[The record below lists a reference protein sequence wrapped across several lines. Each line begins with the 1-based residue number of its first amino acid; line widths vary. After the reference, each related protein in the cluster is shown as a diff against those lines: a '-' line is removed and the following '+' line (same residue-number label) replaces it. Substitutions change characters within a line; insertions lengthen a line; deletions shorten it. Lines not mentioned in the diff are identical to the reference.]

1 MNKQKIYND
10 YIDSEKERLDKY
22 ISTSEKDLQDLT
34 NFFSEFYTS
43 GVSFYKSINK
53 KLSTIFD
60 ITKVSEV
67 TTKIDQN
74 IKFFYQT
81 SQLFINSIQVFLD
94 KLSLNLITPL
104 KEFKLNY
111 EKENASIKN
120 NLDKISNY
128 FKTIKQKVIF
138 SQKNFYAQ
146 EQNFLKI
153 KQENNLKKNLNNFK
167 DRDQD
172 ALFSAKSKAM
182 NEKEIYK
189 YQINS
194 ANIFYQ
200 NLDLMYQK
208 NYKNFEISE
217 ENKFVF
223 LNDLFGMYCNN
234 FKDLS
239 LYINDYI
246 EQINSKLAG
255 WKLDDDKKIIKD
267 EFNCMGRYITNQDK
281 NKDKEKEKNNDDN
294 NDIQNNQRFNK
305 ESFKLY
311 HNINIKYVND
321 FFEILENKKKGFFSI
336 SKNKIYSYIKESKET
351 DTEIT
356 NYKIYDIS
364 SAEYQKIITKL
375 FIDSIKGKNE
385 ISSEIISAIE
395 ELIINVKS
403 FPNYFFKE
411 FYSVH
416 NNINY
421 IRLLNEKNLEHL
433 GNIFMTIILFK
444 ELEKNDYLNII
455 VNIIYYG
462 ERIYFS
468 IPNAENK
475 KLFLCS
481 YMNKFPIFK
490 CIYFWEII
498 IRFKLISRLEKLA
511 FEIDENFEK
520 FYKVNKKG
528 NSHIQNI
535 SSNNNYNSDN
545 NYFDNDINIYED
557 LNTTDDS
564 IDSMKNFKR
573 NNIHLK
579 NKFNP
584 NKHNDINGLISIINY
599 ESTFE
604 ELTKDLKN
612 EYLKKANQI
621 FHSIIIEYISAF
633 VNYNFGQNNS
643 LELIVKICNDFSMSN
658 DLINYYAVY
667 LNNCAYSVKQY
678 SKNSFYDLKNKIEDI
693 RVELKFNSI
702 RKQNKSSYQIEPE
715 KRVLNDTEKMIIIKK
730 VSRFLPD
737 KDKINILKLNKKFSS
752 KLNKKIYKEIL
763 NRKDVEK
770 GIIENK
776 QMHIN
781 VWKILLKYNLI
792 KKTYPYYP
800 NLEKALKI
808 KYDMN
813 GKNDFCIID
822 LDSQRTL
829 FDKNCNIEE
838 KRKSLNNI
846 LKTCIMLNEE
856 GSYCQGMNFVGG
868 FILKIS
874 ENEEESFYLLMGLFK
889 YTDYRSIFK
898 KDLSKLRL
906 FFSIFE
912 NILKLYIP
920 TLDSYFIEN
929 KVTAN
934 YYLSAWF
941 IAIFTSL
948 VKEGNKLDAFL
959 KIFDLFIID
968 GWKAIF
974 NISMDILRKNEEIL
988 LTYKNEV
995 LLHYLTNSLG
1005 YDFVFKKEN
1014 YEYLLDNNINKRL
1027 VLRISGKLIHNVENE
1042 VNQTEKLKE
1051 ILK

>member
-1 MNKQKIYND
+1 MNKQKLYND
-10 YIDSEKERLDKY
+10 YIDAEKERLDKY

-34 NFFSEFYTS
+34 NFLSEFYIS
-43 GVSFYKSINK
+43 GVSFYKSLNK
-53 KLSTIFD
+53 KLSTFFD

-94 KLSLNLITPL
+94 KLSLILITPL

-111 EKENASIKN
+111 EKENNQIKN
-120 NLDKISNY
+120 NFNKISNY
-128 FKTIKQKVIF
+128 FKTVKQKVIF
-138 SQKNFYAQ
+138 SQHKFYAL

-153 KQENNLKKNLNNFK
+153 KSDNNIKKNKNNFT

-172 ALFSAKSKAM
+172 ALYTAKSKAM
-182 NEKEIYK
+182 NAKEIYK
-189 YQINS
+189 YQLMS
-194 ANIFYQ
+194 ANNFYN
-200 NLDLMYQK
+200 NLDKMYQK

-223 LNDLFGMYCNN
+223 LNNLLGMYCNN
-234 FKDLS
+234 MKDLS
-239 LYINDYI
+239 IYINDYC
-246 EQINSKLAG
+246 EQINSKISG

-267 EFNCMGRYITNQDK
+267 EFNCLGRYIIDQD
-281 NKDKEKEKNNDDN
+281 KDKEKNINTINNE
-294 NDIQNNQRFNK
+294 RFNK
-305 ESFKLY
+305 ESYKIY
-311 HNINIKYVND
+311 NNINIKYVNE
-321 FFEILENKKKGFFSI
+321 FFEMIDSRRKGFFSI
-336 SKNKIYSYIKESKET
+336 INNKIQGYIKEPQEEN
-351 DTEIT
+351 TELII
-356 NYKIYDIS
+356 YKTYNIS
-364 SAEYQKIITKL
+364 SAEYQKKIIKL
-375 FIDSIKGKNE
+375 FIDSIESQNE
-385 ISSEIISAIE
+385 LSLDTISAIE

-411 FYSVH
+411 FYNLH
-416 NNINY
+416 NNSSY
-421 IRLLNEKNLEHL
+421 IQLLNEKNLEHF
-433 GNIFMTIILFK
+433 GNILMTIILLK
-444 ELEKNDYLNII
+444 DLEKNDLLNII

-462 ERIYFS
+462 EKIYYS
-468 IPNAENK
+468 IPNAKNK

-481 YMNKFPIFK
+481 YLNKFPIFK

-498 IRFKLISRLEKLA
+498 IRYKLISRLEKLTL
-511 FEIDENFEK
+511 EIEENFEK
-520 FYKVNKKG
+520 INRTNKKPG
-528 NSHIQNI
+528 FL
-535 SSNNNYNSDN
+535 NNFLDN
-545 NYFDNDINIYED
+545 NININDE

-564 IDSMKNFKR
+564 ADSSKGFKKNTM
-573 NNIHLK
+573 NLK
-579 NKFNP
+579 NIFNN
-584 NKHNDINGLISIINY
+584 NKHNEVNGLISIINY
-599 ESTFE
+599 EANFE
-604 ELTKDLKN
+604 ELTPELKN
-612 EYLKKANQI
+612 EYIKKANQI
-621 FHSIIIEYISAF
+621 FHSIVIEYISAF

-658 DLINYYAVY
+658 NLINYYAVY
-667 LNNCAYSVKQY
+667 LNNCSYSVKQY

-693 RVELKFNSI
+693 RVELKYNSM
-702 RKQNKSSYQIEPE
+702 KKPNKLSSINYTKIEPE
-715 KRVLNDTEKMIIIKK
+715 KKILNDTEKMLIIKK

-737 KDKINILKLNKKFSS
+737 SDKINILTLNKKFSS

-763 NRKDVEK
+763 NRKDLEK

-781 VWKILLKYNLI
+781 IWKILLKYNLI
-792 KKTYPYYP
+792 KKEYPYHP
-800 NLEKALKI
+800 NLEKALQI
-808 KYDMN
+808 KYSMN

-829 FDKNCNIEE
+829 FDKNTNVEE

-898 KDLSKLRL
+898 KDLTKLRL

-912 NILKLYIP
+912 KILKLYIP
-920 TLDSYFIEN
+920 TLESYFTEN

-941 IAIFTSL
+941 ITLFTSL
-948 VKEGNKLDAFL
+948 VKQGQKLDAFL

-974 NISMDILRKNEEIL
+974 NISMDILRKNEETL

-995 LLHYLTNSLG
+995 LLHYLTNTLG
-1005 YDFVFKKEN
+1005 YDYVLNRQN

-1027 VLRISGKLIHNVENE
+1027 VLRISGKLMHNIENE

>member
-1 MNKQKIYND
+1 MNKQKLYND
-10 YIDSEKERLDKY
+10 YIDAEKERLDKY

-34 NFFSEFYTS
+34 NFLSEFYIS
-43 GVSFYKSINK
+43 GVSFYKSLNK
-53 KLSTIFD
+53 KLSTFFD

-94 KLSLNLITPL
+94 KLSLILITPL

-111 EKENASIKN
+111 EKENNQIKN
-120 NLDKISNY
+120 NFNKISNY
-128 FKTIKQKVIF
+128 FKTVKQKVIF
-138 SQKNFYAQ
+138 SQHKFYAL

-153 KQENNLKKNLNNFK
+153 KSDNNIKKNKNNFT

-172 ALFSAKSKAM
+172 ALYTAKSKAM
-182 NEKEIYK
+182 NAKEIYK
-189 YQINS
+189 YQLLS
-194 ANIFYQ
+194 ANIFYN
-200 NLDLMYQK
+200 NLDKMYQK

-223 LNDLFGMYCNN
+223 LNNLLGMYCNN
-234 FKDLS
+234 MKDLS
-239 LYINDYI
+239 IYINDYC
-246 EQINSKLAG
+246 EQINSKLSG

-267 EFNCMGRYITNQDK
+267 EFNCLGRYILEQD
-281 NKDKEKEKNNDDN
+281 KDKEKNINTINNE
-294 NDIQNNQRFNK
+294 RFNK
-305 ESFKLY
+305 ESYKIY
-311 HNINIKYVND
+311 NNINIKYVND
-321 FFEILENKKKGFFSI
+321 FFEMIDSRRKGFFSI
-336 SKNKIYSYIKESKET
+336 INNKIQGYIKEPQEEN
-351 DTEIT
+351 TELII
-356 NYKIYDIS
+356 YKTYNIS
-364 SAEYQKIITKL
+364 SAEYQKKIIKL
-375 FIDSIKGKNE
+375 FIDSIESQNE
-385 ISSEIISAIE
+385 LSLDTISAIE
-395 ELIINVKS
+395 ELIINIKS

-411 FYSVH
+411 FYNLH
-416 NNINY
+416 NNSSY
-421 IRLLNEKNLEHL
+421 IQLLNEKNLEHF
-433 GNIFMTIILFK
+433 GNILMTIILLK
-444 ELEKNDYLNII
+444 DLEKNDLLNII

-462 ERIYFS
+462 EKIYYS
-468 IPNAENK
+468 IPNAKNK

-481 YMNKFPIFK
+481 YLNKFPIFK

-498 IRFKLISRLEKLA
+498 IRYKLISRLEKLTL
-511 FEIDENFEK
+511 EIEENFEK
-520 FYKVNKKG
+520 INRTNKKPG
-528 NSHIQNI
+528 FL
-535 SSNNNYNSDN
+535 NNFLDN
-545 NYFDNDINIYED
+545 NININDE

-564 IDSMKNFKR
+564 VDSSKGFKKNTM
-573 NNIHLK
+573 NLK
-579 NKFNP
+579 NIFNN
-584 NKHNDINGLISIINY
+584 NKHNEVNGLISIINY
-599 ESTFE
+599 EANFE
-604 ELTKDLKN
+604 ELTPELKN
-612 EYLKKANQI
+612 EYIKKANQI
-621 FHSIIIEYISAF
+621 FHSIVIEYISAF

-658 DLINYYAVY
+658 NLINYYAVY
-667 LNNCAYSVKQY
+667 LNNCSYSVKQY

-693 RVELKFNSI
+693 RVELKYNSM
-702 RKQNKSSYQIEPE
+702 KKPNKLSSINYTKIEPE
-715 KRVLNDTEKMIIIKK
+715 KKILNDTEKMLIIKK

-737 KDKINILKLNKKFSS
+737 SDKINILTLNKKFSS

-763 NRKDVEK
+763 NRKDLEK

-781 VWKILLKYNLI
+781 IWKILLKYNLI
-792 KKTYPYYP
+792 KKEYPYHP
-800 NLEKALKI
+800 NLEKALQI
-808 KYDMN
+808 KYSMN

-829 FDKNCNIEE
+829 FDKNTNVEE

-898 KDLSKLRL
+898 KDLTKLRL

-912 NILKLYIP
+912 KILKLYIP
-920 TLDSYFIEN
+920 TLESYFTEN

-941 IAIFTSL
+941 ITLFTSL
-948 VKEGNKLDAFL
+948 VKQGQKLDAFL

-974 NISMDILRKNEEIL
+974 NISMDILRKNEETL

-995 LLHYLTNSLG
+995 LLHYLTNTLG
-1005 YDFVFKKEN
+1005 YDYVLNRQN

-1027 VLRISGKLIHNVENE
+1027 VLRISGKLMHNIENE

>member
-1 MNKQKIYND
+1 MNKQKLYND
-10 YIDSEKERLDKY
+10 YIDAEKERLDKY

-34 NFFSEFYTS
+34 NFLSEFYIS
-43 GVSFYKSINK
+43 GVSFYKSLNK
-53 KLSTIFD
+53 KLSTFFD

-94 KLSLNLITPL
+94 KLSLILITPL

-111 EKENASIKN
+111 EKENNQIKN
-120 NLDKISNY
+120 NFNKISNY
-128 FKTIKQKVIF
+128 FKTVKQKVIF
-138 SQKNFYAQ
+138 SQHKFYAL

-153 KQENNLKKNLNNFK
+153 KSDNNIKKNKNNFT

-172 ALFSAKSKAM
+172 ALYTAKSKAM
-182 NEKEIYK
+182 NAKEIYK
-189 YQINS
+189 YQLMS
-194 ANIFYQ
+194 ANIFYN
-200 NLDLMYQK
+200 NLDKMYQK

-223 LNDLFGMYCNN
+223 LNNLLGMYCNN
-234 FKDLS
+234 MKDLS
-239 LYINDYI
+239 IYINDYC
-246 EQINSKLAG
+246 EQINSKLSG

-267 EFNCMGRYITNQDK
+267 EFNCLGRYIIDQD
-281 NKDKEKEKNNDDN
+281 KDKEKNINTINNE
-294 NDIQNNQRFNK
+294 RFNK
-305 ESFKLY
+305 ESYKIY
-311 HNINIKYVND
+311 NNINIKYVND
-321 FFEILENKKKGFFSI
+321 FFEMIDSKRKGFFSI
-336 SKNKIYSYIKESKET
+336 INNKIQGYIKEPQEEN
-351 DTEIT
+351 TELII
-356 NYKIYDIS
+356 YKTYNIS
-364 SAEYQKIITKL
+364 SAEYQKKIIKL
-375 FIDSIKGKNE
+375 FIDSIESQNE
-385 ISSEIISAIE
+385 LSLDTISAIE

-411 FYSVH
+411 FYNLH
-416 NNINY
+416 NNSSY
-421 IRLLNEKNLEHL
+421 IQLLNEKNLEYF
-433 GNIFMTIILFK
+433 GNILMTIILLK
-444 ELEKNDYLNII
+444 DLEKNDLLNII

-462 ERIYFS
+462 EKIYYS
-468 IPNAENK
+468 IPNAKNK

-481 YMNKFPIFK
+481 YLNKFPIFK

-498 IRFKLISRLEKLA
+498 IRYKLISRLEKLTL
-511 FEIDENFEK
+511 EIEENFEK
-520 FYKVNKKG
+520 INRTNKKPG
-528 NSHIQNI
+528 FL
-535 SSNNNYNSDN
+535 NNFLDN
-545 NYFDNDINIYED
+545 NININDE

-564 IDSMKNFKR
+564 VDSSKSFKKNTM
-573 NNIHLK
+573 NLK
-579 NKFNP
+579 NIFNN
-584 NKHNDINGLISIINY
+584 NKHNEVNGLISIINY
-599 ESTFE
+599 ESNFE
-604 ELTKDLKN
+604 ELTPELKN
-612 EYLKKANQI
+612 EYIKKANQI
-621 FHSIIIEYISAF
+621 FHSIVIEYISAF

-658 DLINYYAVY
+658 NLINYYAVY
-667 LNNCAYSVKQY
+667 LNNCSYSVKQY

-693 RVELKFNSI
+693 RVELKYNSM
-702 RKQNKSSYQIEPE
+702 KKPNKLSSINYTKIEPE
-715 KRVLNDTEKMIIIKK
+715 KKILNDTEKMLIIKK

-737 KDKINILKLNKKFSS
+737 SAKINILTLNKKFSS

-763 NRKDVEK
+763 NRKDLEK

-781 VWKILLKYNLI
+781 IWKILLKYNLI
-792 KKTYPYYP
+792 KKEYPYHP

-808 KYDMN
+808 KYSMN

-829 FDKNCNIEE
+829 FDKNTNVEE

-898 KDLSKLRL
+898 KDLTKLRL

-912 NILKLYIP
+912 KILKLYIP
-920 TLDSYFIEN
+920 TLESYFTEN

-941 IAIFTSL
+941 IALFTSL
-948 VKEGNKLDAFL
+948 VKQGQKLDAFL

-974 NISMDILRKNEEIL
+974 NISMDILRKNEETL

-995 LLHYLTNSLG
+995 LLHYLTNTLG
-1005 YDFVFKKEN
+1005 YDYVLNRQN

-1027 VLRISGKLIHNVENE
+1027 VLRISGKLMHNIENE

>member
-1 MNKQKIYND
+1 MNKQKLYND
-10 YIDSEKERLDKY
+10 YIDAEKERLDKY

-34 NFFSEFYTS
+34 NFLSEFYIS
-43 GVSFYKSINK
+43 GVSFYKSLNK
-53 KLSTIFD
+53 KLSTFFD

-94 KLSLNLITPL
+94 KLSLILITPL

-111 EKENASIKN
+111 EKENNQIKN
-120 NLDKISNY
+120 NFNKISNY
-128 FKTIKQKVIF
+128 FKTVKQKVIF
-138 SQKNFYAQ
+138 SQHKFYAL

-153 KQENNLKKNLNNFK
+153 KSDNNIKKNKNNFT

-172 ALFSAKSKAM
+172 ALYTAKSKAM
-182 NEKEIYK
+182 NAKEIYK
-189 YQINS
+189 YQLLS
-194 ANIFYQ
+194 ANIFYN
-200 NLDLMYQK
+200 NLDKMYQK

-223 LNDLFGMYCNN
+223 LNNLLGMYCNN
-234 FKDLS
+234 MKDLS
-239 LYINDYI
+239 IYINDYC
-246 EQINSKLAG
+246 EQINSKISG

-267 EFNCMGRYITNQDK
+267 EFNCLGRYIIDQD
-281 NKDKEKEKNNDDN
+281 KDKEKNINTINNE
-294 NDIQNNQRFNK
+294 RFNK
-305 ESFKLY
+305 ESYKIY
-311 HNINIKYVND
+311 NNINIKYVND
-321 FFEILENKKKGFFSI
+321 FFEMIDSKRKGFFSI
-336 SKNKIYSYIKESKET
+336 INNKIQGYIKEPQEEN
-351 DTEIT
+351 TELII
-356 NYKIYDIS
+356 YKTYNIS
-364 SAEYQKIITKL
+364 SAEYQKKIIKL
-375 FIDSIKGKNE
+375 FIDSIESQNE
-385 ISSEIISAIE
+385 LSLDTISAIE
-395 ELIINVKS
+395 ELIINIKS

-411 FYSVH
+411 FYNLH
-416 NNINY
+416 NNSSY
-421 IRLLNEKNLEHL
+421 IQLLNEKNLEHF
-433 GNIFMTIILFK
+433 GNILMTIILLK
-444 ELEKNDYLNII
+444 DLEKNDLLNII

-462 ERIYFS
+462 EKIYYS
-468 IPNAENK
+468 IPNAKNK

-481 YMNKFPIFK
+481 YLNKFPIFK

-498 IRFKLISRLEKLA
+498 IRYKLISRLEKLTL
-511 FEIDENFEK
+511 EIEENFEK
-520 FYKVNKKG
+520 INRTNKKPG
-528 NSHIQNI
+528 FL
-535 SSNNNYNSDN
+535 NNFLDN
-545 NYFDNDINIYED
+545 NININDE

-564 IDSMKNFKR
+564 ADSSKGFKKNTM
-573 NNIHLK
+573 NLK
-579 NKFNP
+579 NIFNN
-584 NKHNDINGLISIINY
+584 NKHNEVNGLISIINY
-599 ESTFE
+599 EANFE
-604 ELTKDLKN
+604 ELTPELKN
-612 EYLKKANQI
+612 EYIKKANQI
-621 FHSIIIEYISAF
+621 FHSIVIEYISAF

-658 DLINYYAVY
+658 NLINYYAVY
-667 LNNCAYSVKQY
+667 LNNCSYSVKQY

-693 RVELKFNSI
+693 RVELKYNSM
-702 RKQNKSSYQIEPE
+702 KKPNKLSSINYTKIEPE
-715 KRVLNDTEKMIIIKK
+715 KKILNDTEKMLIIKK

-737 KDKINILKLNKKFSS
+737 SAKINILTLNKKFSS

-763 NRKDVEK
+763 NRKDLEK

-781 VWKILLKYNLI
+781 IWKILLKYNLI
-792 KKTYPYYP
+792 KKEYPYHP
-800 NLEKALKI
+800 NLEKALQI
-808 KYDMN
+808 KYSMN

-829 FDKNCNIEE
+829 FDKNTNVEE

-898 KDLSKLRL
+898 KDLTKLRL

-912 NILKLYIP
+912 KILKLYIP
-920 TLDSYFIEN
+920 TLESYFTEN

-941 IAIFTSL
+941 ITLFTSL
-948 VKEGNKLDAFL
+948 VKQGQKLDAFL

-974 NISMDILRKNEEIL
+974 NISMDILRKNEETL

-995 LLHYLTNSLG
+995 LLHYLTNTLG
-1005 YDFVFKKEN
+1005 YDYVLNRQN

-1027 VLRISGKLIHNVENE
+1027 VLRISGKLMHNIENE

>member
-1 MNKQKIYND
+1 MNKQKLYND
-10 YIDSEKERLDKY
+10 YIDAEKERLDKY

-34 NFFSEFYTS
+34 NFLSEFYIS
-43 GVSFYKSINK
+43 GVSFYKSLNK
-53 KLSTIFD
+53 KLSTFFD

-94 KLSLNLITPL
+94 KLSLILITPL

-111 EKENASIKN
+111 EKENNQIKN
-120 NLDKISNY
+120 NFNKISNY
-128 FKTIKQKVIF
+128 FKTVKQKVIF
-138 SQKNFYAQ
+138 SQHKFYAL

-153 KQENNLKKNLNNFK
+153 KSDNNKKKNKNNFT

-172 ALFSAKSKAM
+172 ALYTAKSKAM
-182 NEKEIYK
+182 NAKEIYK
-189 YQINS
+189 YQLMS
-194 ANIFYQ
+194 ANIFYN
-200 NLDLMYQK
+200 NLDKMYQK

-223 LNDLFGMYCNN
+223 LNNLLGMYCNN
-234 FKDLS
+234 MKDLS
-239 LYINDYI
+239 IYINDYC
-246 EQINSKLAG
+246 EQINSKISG

-267 EFNCMGRYITNQDK
+267 EFNCLGRYIIEQD
-281 NKDKEKEKNNDDN
+281 KDKEKNINTINNE
-294 NDIQNNQRFNK
+294 RFNK
-305 ESFKLY
+305 ESYKIY
-311 HNINIKYVND
+311 NNINIKYVNE
-321 FFEILENKKKGFFSI
+321 FFEMIDSRRKGFFSI
-336 SKNKIYSYIKESKET
+336 INNKIQGYIKEPQEEN
-351 DTEIT
+351 TELII
-356 NYKIYDIS
+356 YKTYNIS
-364 SAEYQKIITKL
+364 SAEYQKKLIKL
-375 FIDSIKGKNE
+375 FIDSIESQNE
-385 ISSEIISAIE
+385 LSLDTISAIE
-395 ELIINVKS
+395 ELIINIKS

-411 FYSVH
+411 FYNLH
-416 NNINY
+416 NNSSY
-421 IRLLNEKNLEHL
+421 IQLLNEKNLEHF
-433 GNIFMTIILFK
+433 GNILMTIILLK
-444 ELEKNDYLNII
+444 DLEKNDLLNII

-462 ERIYFS
+462 EKIYYS
-468 IPNAENK
+468 IPNAKNK

-481 YMNKFPIFK
+481 YLNKFPIFK

-498 IRFKLISRLEKLA
+498 IRYKLISRLEKLTL
-511 FEIDENFEK
+511 EIEENFEK
-520 FYKVNKKG
+520 INRTNKKPG
-528 NSHIQNI
+528 FL
-535 SSNNNYNSDN
+535 NNFLDN
-545 NYFDNDINIYED
+545 NININDE

-564 IDSMKNFKR
+564 VDSSKGFKKNTM
-573 NNIHLK
+573 NLK
-579 NKFNP
+579 NIFNN
-584 NKHNDINGLISIINY
+584 NKHNEVNGLISIINY
-599 ESTFE
+599 EANFE
-604 ELTKDLKN
+604 ELTPELKN
-612 EYLKKANQI
+612 EYIKKANQI
-621 FHSIIIEYISAF
+621 FHSIVIEYISAF

-658 DLINYYAVY
+658 NLINYYAVY
-667 LNNCAYSVKQY
+667 LNNCSYSVKQY

-693 RVELKFNSI
+693 RVELKYNSM
-702 RKQNKSSYQIEPE
+702 KKPNKLSSINYTKIEPE
-715 KRVLNDTEKMIIIKK
+715 KKILNDTEKMLIIKK

-737 KDKINILKLNKKFSS
+737 SDKINILTLNKKFSS

-763 NRKDVEK
+763 NRKDLEK

-781 VWKILLKYNLI
+781 IWKILLKYNLI
-792 KKTYPYYP
+792 KKEYPYHP
-800 NLEKALKI
+800 NLEKALQI
-808 KYDMN
+808 KYSMN

-829 FDKNCNIEE
+829 FDKNTNVEE

-898 KDLSKLRL
+898 KDLTKLRL

-912 NILKLYIP
+912 KILKLYIP
-920 TLDSYFIEN
+920 TLESYFTEN

-941 IAIFTSL
+941 ITLFTSL
-948 VKEGNKLDAFL
+948 VKQGQKLDAFL

-974 NISMDILRKNEEIL
+974 NISMDILRKNEETL

-995 LLHYLTNSLG
+995 LLHYLTNTLG
-1005 YDFVFKKEN
+1005 YDYVLNRQN

-1027 VLRISGKLIHNVENE
+1027 VLRISGKLMHNIENE

>member
-1 MNKQKIYND
+1 MNKQKLYND
-10 YIDSEKERLDKY
+10 YIDAEKERLDKY

-34 NFFSEFYTS
+34 NFLSEFYIS
-43 GVSFYKSINK
+43 GVSFYKSLNK
-53 KLSTIFD
+53 KLSTFFD

-94 KLSLNLITPL
+94 KLSLILITPL

-111 EKENASIKN
+111 EKENNQIKN
-120 NLDKISNY
+120 NFDKISNY
-128 FKTIKQKVIF
+128 FKTVKQKVIF
-138 SQKNFYAQ
+138 SQHKFYAL

-153 KQENNLKKNLNNFK
+153 KSDNNIKKNKNNFT

-172 ALFSAKSKAM
+172 ALYTAKSKAM
-182 NEKEIYK
+182 NAKEIYK
-189 YQINS
+189 YQLMS
-194 ANIFYQ
+194 ANNFYN
-200 NLDLMYQK
+200 NLDKMYQK

-223 LNDLFGMYCNN
+223 LNNLLGMYCNN
-234 FKDLS
+234 MKDLS
-239 LYINDYI
+239 IYINDYC
-246 EQINSKLAG
+246 EQINSKISG

-267 EFNCMGRYITNQDK
+267 EFNCLGRYIIEQD
-281 NKDKEKEKNNDDN
+281 KDKEKNINTINNE
-294 NDIQNNQRFNK
+294 RFNK
-305 ESFKLY
+305 ESYKIY
-311 HNINIKYVND
+311 NNINIKYVND
-321 FFEILENKKKGFFSI
+321 FFEMIDSRRKGFFSI
-336 SKNKIYSYIKESKET
+336 INNKIQGYIKEPQEEN
-351 DTEIT
+351 TELII
-356 NYKIYDIS
+356 YKTYNIS
-364 SAEYQKIITKL
+364 SAEYQKKLIKL
-375 FIDSIKGKNE
+375 FIDSIESQNE
-385 ISSEIISAIE
+385 LSLDTISAIE

-411 FYSVH
+411 FYNLH
-416 NNINY
+416 NNSSY
-421 IRLLNEKNLEHL
+421 IQLLNEKNLEHF
-433 GNIFMTIILFK
+433 GNILMTIILLK
-444 ELEKNDYLNII
+444 DLEKNDLLNII

-462 ERIYFS
+462 EKIYYS
-468 IPNAENK
+468 IPNAKNK

-481 YMNKFPIFK
+481 YLNKFPIFK

-498 IRFKLISRLEKLA
+498 IRYKLISRLEKLTL
-511 FEIDENFEK
+511 EIEENFEK
-520 FYKVNKKG
+520 INRTNKKPG
-528 NSHIQNI
+528 FL
-535 SSNNNYNSDN
+535 NNFLDN
-545 NYFDNDINIYED
+545 NININDE

-564 IDSMKNFKR
+564 VDSSKGFKKNTM
-573 NNIHLK
+573 NLK
-579 NKFNP
+579 NIFNN
-584 NKHNDINGLISIINY
+584 NKHNEVNGLISIINY
-599 ESTFE
+599 EANFE
-604 ELTKDLKN
+604 ELTPELKN
-612 EYLKKANQI
+612 EYIKKANQI
-621 FHSIIIEYISAF
+621 FHSIVIEYISAF

-658 DLINYYAVY
+658 NLINYYAVY
-667 LNNCAYSVKQY
+667 LNNCSYSVKQY

-693 RVELKFNSI
+693 RVELKYNSM
-702 RKQNKSSYQIEPE
+702 KKPNKLSSINYTKIEPE
-715 KRVLNDTEKMIIIKK
+715 KKILNDTEKMLIIKK

-737 KDKINILKLNKKFSS
+737 SDKINILTLNKKFSS

-763 NRKDVEK
+763 NRKDLEK

-781 VWKILLKYNLI
+781 IWKILLKYNLI
-792 KKTYPYYP
+792 KKEYPYHP
-800 NLEKALKI
+800 NLEKALQI
-808 KYDMN
+808 KYSMN

-829 FDKNCNIEE
+829 FDKNTNVEE

-898 KDLSKLRL
+898 KDLTKLRL

-912 NILKLYIP
+912 KILKLYIP
-920 TLDSYFIEN
+920 TLESYFTEN

-941 IAIFTSL
+941 ITLFTSL
-948 VKEGNKLDAFL
+948 VKQGQKLDAFL

-974 NISMDILRKNEEIL
+974 NISMDILRKNEETL

-995 LLHYLTNSLG
+995 LLHYLTNTLG
-1005 YDFVFKKEN
+1005 YDYVLNRQN

-1027 VLRISGKLIHNVENE
+1027 VLRISGKLMHNIENE

>member
-1 MNKQKIYND
+1 MNKQKLYND
-10 YIDSEKERLDKY
+10 YIDAEKERLDKY

-34 NFFSEFYTS
+34 NFLSEFYIS
-43 GVSFYKSINK
+43 GVSFYKSLNK
-53 KLSTIFD
+53 KLSTFFD

-94 KLSLNLITPL
+94 KLSLILITPL

-111 EKENASIKN
+111 EKENNQIKN
-120 NLDKISNY
+120 NFNKISNY
-128 FKTIKQKVIF
+128 FKTVKQKVIF
-138 SQKNFYAQ
+138 SQHKFYAL

-153 KQENNLKKNLNNFK
+153 KSDNNIKKNKNNFT

-172 ALFSAKSKAM
+172 ALYTAKSKAM
-182 NEKEIYK
+182 NAKEIYK
-189 YQINS
+189 YQLLS
-194 ANIFYQ
+194 ANIFYN
-200 NLDLMYQK
+200 NLDKMYQK

-223 LNDLFGMYCNN
+223 LNNLLGMYCNN
-234 FKDLS
+234 MKDLS
-239 LYINDYI
+239 IYINDYC
-246 EQINSKLAG
+246 EQINSKISG

-267 EFNCMGRYITNQDK
+267 EFNCLGRYIIEQD
-281 NKDKEKEKNNDDN
+281 KDKEKNINTINNE
-294 NDIQNNQRFNK
+294 RFNK
-305 ESFKLY
+305 ESYKIY
-311 HNINIKYVND
+311 NNINIKYVNE
-321 FFEILENKKKGFFSI
+321 FFEMIDSKRKGFFSI
-336 SKNKIYSYIKESKET
+336 INNKIQGYIKEPQEEN
-351 DTEIT
+351 TELII
-356 NYKIYDIS
+356 YKTYNIS
-364 SAEYQKIITKL
+364 SAEYQKKIIKL
-375 FIDSIKGKNE
+375 FIDSIESQNE
-385 ISSEIISAIE
+385 LSLDTISAIE

-411 FYSVH
+411 FYNLH
-416 NNINY
+416 NNSSY
-421 IRLLNEKNLEHL
+421 IQLLNEKNLEHF
-433 GNIFMTIILFK
+433 GNILMTIILLK
-444 ELEKNDYLNII
+444 DLEKNDLLNII

-462 ERIYFS
+462 EKIYYS
-468 IPNAENK
+468 IPNAKNK

-481 YMNKFPIFK
+481 YLNKFPIFK

-498 IRFKLISRLEKLA
+498 IRYKLISRLEKLTL
-511 FEIDENFEK
+511 EIEENFEK
-520 FYKVNKKG
+520 INRTNKKPG
-528 NSHIQNI
+528 FL
-535 SSNNNYNSDN
+535 NNFLDN
-545 NYFDNDINIYED
+545 NININDE

-564 IDSMKNFKR
+564 VDSSKGFKKNTM
-573 NNIHLK
+573 NLK
-579 NKFNP
+579 NIFNN
-584 NKHNDINGLISIINY
+584 NKHNEVNGLISIINY
-599 ESTFE
+599 EANFE
-604 ELTKDLKN
+604 ELTPELKN
-612 EYLKKANQI
+612 EYIKKANQI
-621 FHSIIIEYISAF
+621 FHSIVIEYISAF

-658 DLINYYAVY
+658 NLINYYAVY
-667 LNNCAYSVKQY
+667 LNNCSYSVKQY

-693 RVELKFNSI
+693 RVELKYNSM
-702 RKQNKSSYQIEPE
+702 KKPNKLSSINYTKIEPE
-715 KRVLNDTEKMIIIKK
+715 KKILNDTEKMLIIKK

-737 KDKINILKLNKKFSS
+737 SDKINILTLNKKFSS

-763 NRKDVEK
+763 NRKDLEK

-781 VWKILLKYNLI
+781 IWKILLKYNLI
-792 KKTYPYYP
+792 KKEYPYHP
-800 NLEKALKI
+800 NLEKALQI
-808 KYDMN
+808 KYSMN

-829 FDKNCNIEE
+829 FDKNTNVEE

-898 KDLSKLRL
+898 KDLTKLRL

-912 NILKLYIP
+912 KILKLYIP
-920 TLDSYFIEN
+920 TLESYFTEN

-941 IAIFTSL
+941 ITLFTSL
-948 VKEGNKLDAFL
+948 VKQGQKLDAFL

-974 NISMDILRKNEEIL
+974 NISMDILRKNEETL

-995 LLHYLTNSLG
+995 LLHYLTNTLG
-1005 YDFVFKKEN
+1005 YDYVLNRQN

-1027 VLRISGKLIHNVENE
+1027 VLRISGKLMHNIENE

>member
-1 MNKQKIYND
+1 MNKQKLYND
-10 YIDSEKERLDKY
+10 YIDAEKERLDKY

-34 NFFSEFYTS
+34 NFLSEFYIS
-43 GVSFYKSINK
+43 GVSFYKSLNK
-53 KLSTIFD
+53 KLSTFFD

-94 KLSLNLITPL
+94 KLSLILITPL

-111 EKENASIKN
+111 EKENNQIKN
-120 NLDKISNY
+120 NFNKISNY

-138 SQKNFYAQ
+138 SQHKFYAL

-153 KQENNLKKNLNNFK
+153 KSDNNIKKNKNNFT

-172 ALFSAKSKAM
+172 ALYTAKSKAM
-182 NEKEIYK
+182 NAKEIYK
-189 YQINS
+189 YQLMS
-194 ANIFYQ
+194 ANIFYN
-200 NLDLMYQK
+200 NLDKMYQK

-223 LNDLFGMYCNN
+223 LNNLLGMYCNN
-234 FKDLS
+234 MKDLS
-239 LYINDYI
+239 IYINDYC
-246 EQINSKLAG
+246 EQINSKISG

-267 EFNCMGRYITNQDK
+267 EFNCLGRYILDQD
-281 NKDKEKEKNNDDN
+281 KDKEKNINTINNE
-294 NDIQNNQRFNK
+294 RFNK
-305 ESFKLY
+305 ESYKIY
-311 HNINIKYVND
+311 NNINIKYVND
-321 FFEILENKKKGFFSI
+321 FFEMIDSRRKGFFSI
-336 SKNKIYSYIKESKET
+336 INNKIQGYIKEPQEEN
-351 DTEIT
+351 TELII
-356 NYKIYDIS
+356 YKTYNIS
-364 SAEYQKIITKL
+364 SAEYQKKIIKL
-375 FIDSIKGKNE
+375 FIDSIESQNE
-385 ISSEIISAIE
+385 LSLDTISAIE

-411 FYSVH
+411 FYNLH
-416 NNINY
+416 NNSSY
-421 IRLLNEKNLEHL
+421 IQLLNEKNLEHF
-433 GNIFMTIILFK
+433 GNILMTIILLK
-444 ELEKNDYLNII
+444 DLEKNDLLNII

-462 ERIYFS
+462 EKIYYS
-468 IPNAENK
+468 IPNAKNK

-481 YMNKFPIFK
+481 YLNKFPIFK

-498 IRFKLISRLEKLA
+498 IRYKLISRLEKLTL
-511 FEIDENFEK
+511 EIEENFEK
-520 FYKVNKKG
+520 INRTNKKPG
-528 NSHIQNI
+528 FL
-535 SSNNNYNSDN
+535 NNFLDN
-545 NYFDNDINIYED
+545 NININDE

-564 IDSMKNFKR
+564 ADSSKGFKKNTM
-573 NNIHLK
+573 NLK
-579 NKFNP
+579 NIFNN
-584 NKHNDINGLISIINY
+584 NKHNEVNGLISIINY
-599 ESTFE
+599 EANFE
-604 ELTKDLKN
+604 ELTPELKN
-612 EYLKKANQI
+612 EYIKKANQI
-621 FHSIIIEYISAF
+621 FHSIVIEYISAF

-658 DLINYYAVY
+658 NLINYYAVY
-667 LNNCAYSVKQY
+667 LNNCSYSVKQY

-693 RVELKFNSI
+693 RVELKYNSM
-702 RKQNKSSYQIEPE
+702 KKPNKLSSINYTKIEPE
-715 KRVLNDTEKMIIIKK
+715 KKILNDTEKMLIIKK

-737 KDKINILKLNKKFSS
+737 SAKINILTLNKKFSS

-763 NRKDVEK
+763 NRKDLEK

-781 VWKILLKYNLI
+781 IWKILLKYNLI
-792 KKTYPYYP
+792 KKEYPYHP
-800 NLEKALKI
+800 NLEKALQI
-808 KYDMN
+808 KYSMN

-829 FDKNCNIEE
+829 FDKNTNVEE

-898 KDLSKLRL
+898 KDLTKLRL

-912 NILKLYIP
+912 KILKLYIP
-920 TLDSYFIEN
+920 TLESYFTEN

-941 IAIFTSL
+941 ITLFTSL
-948 VKEGNKLDAFL
+948 VKQGQKLDAFL

-974 NISMDILRKNEEIL
+974 NISMDILRKNEETL

-995 LLHYLTNSLG
+995 LLHYLTNTLG
-1005 YDFVFKKEN
+1005 YDYVLNRQN

-1027 VLRISGKLIHNVENE
+1027 VLRISGKLMHNIENE

>member
-1 MNKQKIYND
+1 MNKQKLYND
-10 YIDSEKERLDKY
+10 YIDAEKERLDKY

-34 NFFSEFYTS
+34 NFLSEFYIS
-43 GVSFYKSINK
+43 GVSFYKSLNK
-53 KLSTIFD
+53 KLSTFFD

-94 KLSLNLITPL
+94 KLSLILITPL

-111 EKENASIKN
+111 EKENNQIKN
-120 NLDKISNY
+120 NFDKISNY
-128 FKTIKQKVIF
+128 FKTVKQKVIF
-138 SQKNFYAQ
+138 SQHKFYAL

-153 KQENNLKKNLNNFK
+153 KSDNNIKKNKNNFT

-172 ALFSAKSKAM
+172 ALYTAKSKAM
-182 NEKEIYK
+182 NAKEIYK
-189 YQINS
+189 YQLLS
-194 ANIFYQ
+194 ANIFYN
-200 NLDLMYQK
+200 NLDKMYQK

-223 LNDLFGMYCNN
+223 LNNLLGMYCNN
-234 FKDLS
+234 MKDLS
-239 LYINDYI
+239 IYINDYC
-246 EQINSKLAG
+246 EQINSKISG

-267 EFNCMGRYITNQDK
+267 EFNCLGRYIIEQD
-281 NKDKEKEKNNDDN
+281 KDKEKNINTINNE
-294 NDIQNNQRFNK
+294 RFNK
-305 ESFKLY
+305 ESYKIY
-311 HNINIKYVND
+311 NNINIKYVNE
-321 FFEILENKKKGFFSI
+321 FFEMIDSRRKGFFSI
-336 SKNKIYSYIKESKET
+336 INNKIQGYIKEPQEEN
-351 DTEIT
+351 TELII
-356 NYKIYDIS
+356 YKTYNIS
-364 SAEYQKIITKL
+364 SAEYQKKIIKL
-375 FIDSIKGKNE
+375 FIDSIESQNE
-385 ISSEIISAIE
+385 LSLDTISAIE

-411 FYSVH
+411 FYNLH
-416 NNINY
+416 NNSSY
-421 IRLLNEKNLEHL
+421 IQLLNEKNLEHF
-433 GNIFMTIILFK
+433 GNILMTIILLK
-444 ELEKNDYLNII
+444 DLEKNDLLNII

-462 ERIYFS
+462 EKIYYS
-468 IPNAENK
+468 IPNAKNK

-481 YMNKFPIFK
+481 YLNKFPIFK

-498 IRFKLISRLEKLA
+498 IRYKLISRLEKLTL
-511 FEIDENFEK
+511 EIEENFEK
-520 FYKVNKKG
+520 INRTNKKPG
-528 NSHIQNI
+528 FL
-535 SSNNNYNSDN
+535 NNFLDN
-545 NYFDNDINIYED
+545 NININDE

-564 IDSMKNFKR
+564 ADSSKGFKKNTM
-573 NNIHLK
+573 NLK
-579 NKFNP
+579 NIFNN
-584 NKHNDINGLISIINY
+584 NKHNEVNGLISIINY
-599 ESTFE
+599 EANFE
-604 ELTKDLKN
+604 ELTPELKN
-612 EYLKKANQI
+612 EYIKKANQI
-621 FHSIIIEYISAF
+621 FHSIVIEYISAF

-658 DLINYYAVY
+658 NLINYYAVY
-667 LNNCAYSVKQY
+667 LNNCSYSVKQY

-693 RVELKFNSI
+693 RVELKYNSM
-702 RKQNKSSYQIEPE
+702 KKPNKLSSINYTKIEPE
-715 KRVLNDTEKMIIIKK
+715 KKILNDTEKMLIIKK

-737 KDKINILKLNKKFSS
+737 SAKINILTLNKKFSS

-763 NRKDVEK
+763 NRKDLEK

-781 VWKILLKYNLI
+781 IWKILLKYNLI
-792 KKTYPYYP
+792 KKEYPYHP
-800 NLEKALKI
+800 NLEKALQI
-808 KYDMN
+808 KYSMN

-829 FDKNCNIEE
+829 FDKNTNVEE

-898 KDLSKLRL
+898 KDLTKLRL

-912 NILKLYIP
+912 KILKLYIP
-920 TLDSYFIEN
+920 TLESYFTEN

-941 IAIFTSL
+941 ITLFTSL
-948 VKEGNKLDAFL
+948 VKQGQKLDAFL

-974 NISMDILRKNEEIL
+974 NISMDILRKNEETL

-995 LLHYLTNSLG
+995 LLHYLTNTLG
-1005 YDFVFKKEN
+1005 YDYVLNRQN

-1027 VLRISGKLIHNVENE
+1027 VLRISGKLMHNIENE

>member
-1 MNKQKIYND
+1 MNKQKLYND
-10 YIDSEKERLDKY
+10 YIDAEKERLDKY

-34 NFFSEFYTS
+34 NFLSEFYIS
-43 GVSFYKSINK
+43 GVSFYKSLNK
-53 KLSTIFD
+53 KLSTFFD

-94 KLSLNLITPL
+94 KLSLILITPL

-111 EKENASIKN
+111 EKENNQIKN
-120 NLDKISNY
+120 NFDKISNY
-128 FKTIKQKVIF
+128 FKTVKQKVIF
-138 SQKNFYAQ
+138 SQHKFYAL

-153 KQENNLKKNLNNFK
+153 KSDNNIKKNKNNFT

-172 ALFSAKSKAM
+172 ALYTAKSKAM
-182 NEKEIYK
+182 NAKEIYK
-189 YQINS
+189 YQLLS
-194 ANIFYQ
+194 ANIFYN
-200 NLDLMYQK
+200 NLDKMYQK

-223 LNDLFGMYCNN
+223 LNNLLGMYCNN
-234 FKDLS
+234 MKDLS
-239 LYINDYI
+239 IYINDYC
-246 EQINSKLAG
+246 EQINSKLSG

-267 EFNCMGRYITNQDK
+267 EFNCLGRYIIDQD
-281 NKDKEKEKNNDDN
+281 KDKEKNINTINNE
-294 NDIQNNQRFNK
+294 RFNK
-305 ESFKLY
+305 ESYKIY
-311 HNINIKYVND
+311 NNINIKYVND
-321 FFEILENKKKGFFSI
+321 FFEMIDSRRKGFFSI
-336 SKNKIYSYIKESKET
+336 INNKIQGYIKEPQEEN
-351 DTEIT
+351 TELII
-356 NYKIYDIS
+356 YKTYNIS
-364 SAEYQKIITKL
+364 SAEYQKKIIKL
-375 FIDSIKGKNE
+375 FIDSIESQNE
-385 ISSEIISAIE
+385 LSLDTISAIE

-411 FYSVH
+411 FYNLH
-416 NNINY
+416 NNSSY
-421 IRLLNEKNLEHL
+421 IQLLNEKNLEHF
-433 GNIFMTIILFK
+433 GNILMTIILLK
-444 ELEKNDYLNII
+444 DLEKNDLLNII

-462 ERIYFS
+462 EKIYYS
-468 IPNAENK
+468 IPNAKNK

-481 YMNKFPIFK
+481 YLNKFPIFK

-498 IRFKLISRLEKLA
+498 IRYKLISRLEKLTL
-511 FEIDENFEK
+511 EIEENFEK
-520 FYKVNKKG
+520 INRTNKKPG
-528 NSHIQNI
+528 FL
-535 SSNNNYNSDN
+535 NNFLDN
-545 NYFDNDINIYED
+545 NININDE

-564 IDSMKNFKR
+564 VDSSKGFKKNTM
-573 NNIHLK
+573 NLK
-579 NKFNP
+579 NIFNN
-584 NKHNDINGLISIINY
+584 NKHNEVNGLISIINY
-599 ESTFE
+599 EANFE
-604 ELTKDLKN
+604 ELTPELKN
-612 EYLKKANQI
+612 EYIKKANQI
-621 FHSIIIEYISAF
+621 FHSIVIEYISAF

-658 DLINYYAVY
+658 NLINYYAVY
-667 LNNCAYSVKQY
+667 LNNCSYSVKQY

-693 RVELKFNSI
+693 RVELKYNSM
-702 RKQNKSSYQIEPE
+702 KKPNKLSSINYTKIEPE
-715 KRVLNDTEKMIIIKK
+715 KKILNDTEKMLIIKK

-737 KDKINILKLNKKFSS
+737 SDKINILTLNKKFSS

-763 NRKDVEK
+763 NRKDLEK

-781 VWKILLKYNLI
+781 IWKILLKYNLI
-792 KKTYPYYP
+792 KKEYPYHP
-800 NLEKALKI
+800 NLEKALQI
-808 KYDMN
+808 KYSMN

-829 FDKNCNIEE
+829 FDKNTNVEE

-898 KDLSKLRL
+898 KDLTKLRL

-912 NILKLYIP
+912 KILKLYIP
-920 TLDSYFIEN
+920 TLESYFTEN

-941 IAIFTSL
+941 IALFTSL
-948 VKEGNKLDAFL
+948 VKQGQKLDAFL

-974 NISMDILRKNEEIL
+974 NISMDILRKNEETL

-995 LLHYLTNSLG
+995 LLHYLTNTLG
-1005 YDFVFKKEN
+1005 YDYVLNRQN

-1027 VLRISGKLIHNVENE
+1027 VLRISGKLMHNIENE

>member
-1 MNKQKIYND
+1 MNKQKLYND
-10 YIDSEKERLDKY
+10 YIDAEKERLDKY

-34 NFFSEFYTS
+34 NFLSEFYIS
-43 GVSFYKSINK
+43 GVSFYKSLNK
-53 KLSTIFD
+53 KLSTFFD

-94 KLSLNLITPL
+94 KLSLILITPL

-111 EKENASIKN
+111 EKENNQIKN
-120 NLDKISNY
+120 NFNKISNY
-128 FKTIKQKVIF
+128 FKTVKQKVIF
-138 SQKNFYAQ
+138 SQHKFYAL

-153 KQENNLKKNLNNFK
+153 KSDNNIKKNKNNFT

-172 ALFSAKSKAM
+172 ALYTAKSKAM
-182 NEKEIYK
+182 NAKEIYK
-189 YQINS
+189 YQLLS
-194 ANIFYQ
+194 ANIFYN
-200 NLDLMYQK
+200 NLDKMYQK

-223 LNDLFGMYCNN
+223 LNNLLGMYCNN
-234 FKDLS
+234 MKDLS
-239 LYINDYI
+239 IYINDYC
-246 EQINSKLAG
+246 EQINSKISG

-267 EFNCMGRYITNQDK
+267 EFNCLGRYIIDQD
-281 NKDKEKEKNNDDN
+281 KDKEKNINTINNE
-294 NDIQNNQRFNK
+294 RFNK
-305 ESFKLY
+305 ESYKIY
-311 HNINIKYVND
+311 NNINIKYVND
-321 FFEILENKKKGFFSI
+321 FFEMIDSRRKGFFSI
-336 SKNKIYSYIKESKET
+336 INNKIQGYIKEPQEEN
-351 DTEIT
+351 TELII
-356 NYKIYDIS
+356 YKTYNIS
-364 SAEYQKIITKL
+364 SAEYQKKIIKL
-375 FIDSIKGKNE
+375 FIDSIESQNE
-385 ISSEIISAIE
+385 LSLDTISAIE

-411 FYSVH
+411 FYNLH
-416 NNINY
+416 NNSSY
-421 IRLLNEKNLEHL
+421 IQLLNEKNLEHF
-433 GNIFMTIILFK
+433 GNILMTIILLK
-444 ELEKNDYLNII
+444 DLEKNDLLNII

-462 ERIYFS
+462 EKIYYS
-468 IPNAENK
+468 IPNAKNK

-481 YMNKFPIFK
+481 YLNKFPIFK

-498 IRFKLISRLEKLA
+498 IRYKLISRLEKLTL
-511 FEIDENFEK
+511 EIEENFEK
-520 FYKVNKKG
+520 INRTNKKPG
-528 NSHIQNI
+528 FL
-535 SSNNNYNSDN
+535 NNFLDN
-545 NYFDNDINIYED
+545 NININDE

-564 IDSMKNFKR
+564 VDSSKSFKKNTM
-573 NNIHLK
+573 NLK
-579 NKFNP
+579 NIFNN
-584 NKHNDINGLISIINY
+584 NKHNEVNGLISIINY
-599 ESTFE
+599 ESNFE
-604 ELTKDLKN
+604 ELTPELKN
-612 EYLKKANQI
+612 EYIKKANQI
-621 FHSIIIEYISAF
+621 FHSIVIEYISAF

-658 DLINYYAVY
+658 NLINYYAVY
-667 LNNCAYSVKQY
+667 LNNCSYSVKQY

-693 RVELKFNSI
+693 RVELKYNSM
-702 RKQNKSSYQIEPE
+702 KKPNKLSSINYTKIEPE
-715 KRVLNDTEKMIIIKK
+715 KKILNDTEKMLIIKK

-737 KDKINILKLNKKFSS
+737 SDKINILTLNKKFSS

-763 NRKDVEK
+763 NRKDLEK

-781 VWKILLKYNLI
+781 IWKILLKYNLI
-792 KKTYPYYP
+792 KKEYPYHP
-800 NLEKALKI
+800 NLEKALQI
-808 KYDMN
+808 KYSMN

-829 FDKNCNIEE
+829 FDKNTNVEE

-898 KDLSKLRL
+898 KDLTKLRL

-912 NILKLYIP
+912 KILKLYIP
-920 TLDSYFIEN
+920 TLESYFTEN

-941 IAIFTSL
+941 ITLFTSL
-948 VKEGNKLDAFL
+948 VKQGQKLDAFL

-974 NISMDILRKNEEIL
+974 NISMDILRKNEETL

-995 LLHYLTNSLG
+995 LLHYLTNTLG
-1005 YDFVFKKEN
+1005 YDYVLNRQN

-1027 VLRISGKLIHNVENE
+1027 VLRISGKLMHNIENE

>member
-1 MNKQKIYND
+1 MNKQKLYND
-10 YIDSEKERLDKY
+10 YIDAEKERLDKY

-34 NFFSEFYTS
+34 NFLSEFYIS
-43 GVSFYKSINK
+43 GVSFYKSLNK
-53 KLSTIFD
+53 KLSTFFD

-94 KLSLNLITPL
+94 KLSLILITPL

-111 EKENASIKN
+111 EKENNQIKN
-120 NLDKISNY
+120 NFNKISNY

-138 SQKNFYAQ
+138 SQHKFYAL

-153 KQENNLKKNLNNFK
+153 KSDNNIKKNKNNFT

-172 ALFSAKSKAM
+172 ALYTAKSKAM
-182 NEKEIYK
+182 NAKEIYK
-189 YQINS
+189 YQLLS
-194 ANIFYQ
+194 ANNFYN
-200 NLDLMYQK
+200 NLDKMYQK

-223 LNDLFGMYCNN
+223 LNNLLGMYCNN
-234 FKDLS
+234 MKDLS
-239 LYINDYI
+239 IYINDYC
-246 EQINSKLAG
+246 EQINSKISG

-267 EFNCMGRYITNQDK
+267 EFNCLGRYIIDQD
-281 NKDKEKEKNNDDN
+281 KDKEKNINTINNE
-294 NDIQNNQRFNK
+294 RFNK
-305 ESFKLY
+305 ESYKIY
-311 HNINIKYVND
+311 NNINIKYVNE
-321 FFEILENKKKGFFSI
+321 FFEMIDSKRKGFFSI
-336 SKNKIYSYIKESKET
+336 INNKIQGYIKEPQEV
-351 DTEIT
+351 DTELII
-356 NYKIYDIS
+356 YKTYNIS
-364 SAEYQKIITKL
+364 SAEYQKKIIKL
-375 FIDSIKGKNE
+375 FIDSIESQNE
-385 ISSEIISAIE
+385 LSLDTISAIE
-395 ELIINVKS
+395 ELIINIKS

-411 FYSVH
+411 FYNLH
-416 NNINY
+416 NNSSY
-421 IRLLNEKNLEHL
+421 IQLLNEKNLEHF
-433 GNIFMTIILFK
+433 GNILMTIILLK
-444 ELEKNDYLNII
+444 DLEKNDLLNII

-462 ERIYFS
+462 EKIYYS
-468 IPNAENK
+468 IPNAKNK

-481 YMNKFPIFK
+481 YLNKFPIFK

-498 IRFKLISRLEKLA
+498 IRYKLISRLEKLTL
-511 FEIDENFEK
+511 EIEENFEK
-520 FYKVNKKG
+520 INRTNKKPG
-528 NSHIQNI
+528 FL
-535 SSNNNYNSDN
+535 NNFLDN
-545 NYFDNDINIYED
+545 NININDE

-564 IDSMKNFKR
+564 VDSSKGFKKNTM
-573 NNIHLK
+573 NLK
-579 NKFNP
+579 NIFNN
-584 NKHNDINGLISIINY
+584 NKHNEVNGLISIINY
-599 ESTFE
+599 EANFE
-604 ELTKDLKN
+604 ELTPELKN
-612 EYLKKANQI
+612 EYIKKANQI
-621 FHSIIIEYISAF
+621 FHSIVIEYISAF

-658 DLINYYAVY
+658 NLINYYAVY
-667 LNNCAYSVKQY
+667 LNNCSYSVKQY

-693 RVELKFNSI
+693 RVELKYNSM
-702 RKQNKSSYQIEPE
+702 KKPNKLSSINYTKIEPE
-715 KRVLNDTEKMIIIKK
+715 KKILNDTEKMLIIKK

-737 KDKINILKLNKKFSS
+737 SAKINILTLNKKFSS

-763 NRKDVEK
+763 NRKDLEK

-781 VWKILLKYNLI
+781 IWKILLKYNLI
-792 KKTYPYYP
+792 KKEYPYHP
-800 NLEKALKI
+800 NLEKALQI
-808 KYDMN
+808 KYSMN

-829 FDKNCNIEE
+829 FDKNTNVEE

-898 KDLSKLRL
+898 KDLTKLRL

-912 NILKLYIP
+912 KILKLYIP
-920 TLDSYFIEN
+920 TLESYFTEN

-941 IAIFTSL
+941 IALFTSL
-948 VKEGNKLDAFL
+948 VKQGQKLDAFL

-974 NISMDILRKNEEIL
+974 NISMDILRKNEETL

-995 LLHYLTNSLG
+995 LLHYLTNTLG
-1005 YDFVFKKEN
+1005 YDYVLNRQN

-1027 VLRISGKLIHNVENE
+1027 VLRISGKLMHNIENE

>member
-1 MNKQKIYND
+1 MNKQKLYND
-10 YIDSEKERLDKY
+10 YIDAEKERLDKY

-34 NFFSEFYTS
+34 NFLSEFYIS
-43 GVSFYKSINK
+43 GVSFYKSLNK
-53 KLSTIFD
+53 KLSTFFD

-94 KLSLNLITPL
+94 KLSLILITPL

-111 EKENASIKN
+111 EKENNQIKN
-120 NLDKISNY
+120 NFNKISNY

-138 SQKNFYAQ
+138 SQHKFYAL

-153 KQENNLKKNLNNFK
+153 KSDNNIKKNKNNFT

-172 ALFSAKSKAM
+172 ALYTAKSKAM
-182 NEKEIYK
+182 NAKEIYK
-189 YQINS
+189 YQLLS
-194 ANIFYQ
+194 ANIFYN
-200 NLDLMYQK
+200 NLDKMYQK

-223 LNDLFGMYCNN
+223 LNNLLGMYCNN
-234 FKDLS
+234 MKDLS
-239 LYINDYI
+239 IYINDYC
-246 EQINSKLAG
+246 EQINSKISG

-267 EFNCMGRYITNQDK
+267 EFNCLGRYIIDQD
-281 NKDKEKEKNNDDN
+281 KDKEKNINTINNE
-294 NDIQNNQRFNK
+294 RFNK
-305 ESFKLY
+305 ESYKIY
-311 HNINIKYVND
+311 NNINIKYVNE
-321 FFEILENKKKGFFSI
+321 FFEMIDSKRKGFFSI
-336 SKNKIYSYIKESKET
+336 INNKIQGYIKEPQEEN
-351 DTEIT
+351 TELII
-356 NYKIYDIS
+356 YKTYNIS
-364 SAEYQKIITKL
+364 SAEYQKKIIKL
-375 FIDSIKGKNE
+375 FIDSIESQNE
-385 ISSEIISAIE
+385 LSLDTISAIE

-411 FYSVH
+411 FYNLH
-416 NNINY
+416 NNSSY
-421 IRLLNEKNLEHL
+421 IQLLNEKNLEHF
-433 GNIFMTIILFK
+433 GNILMTIILLK
-444 ELEKNDYLNII
+444 DLEKNDLLNII

-462 ERIYFS
+462 EKIYYS
-468 IPNAENK
+468 IPNAKNK

-481 YMNKFPIFK
+481 YLNKFPIFK

-498 IRFKLISRLEKLA
+498 IRYKLISRLEKLTL
-511 FEIDENFEK
+511 EIEENFEK
-520 FYKVNKKG
+520 INRTNKKPG
-528 NSHIQNI
+528 FL
-535 SSNNNYNSDN
+535 NNFLDN
-545 NYFDNDINIYED
+545 NININDE

-564 IDSMKNFKR
+564 VDSSKGFKKNTM
-573 NNIHLK
+573 NLK
-579 NKFNP
+579 NIFNN
-584 NKHNDINGLISIINY
+584 NKHNEVNGLISIINY
-599 ESTFE
+599 EANFE
-604 ELTKDLKN
+604 ELTPELKN
-612 EYLKKANQI
+612 EYIKKANQI
-621 FHSIIIEYISAF
+621 FHSIVIEYISAF

-658 DLINYYAVY
+658 NLINYYAVY
-667 LNNCAYSVKQY
+667 LNNCSYSVKQY

-693 RVELKFNSI
+693 RVELKYNSM
-702 RKQNKSSYQIEPE
+702 KKPNKLSSINYTKIEPE
-715 KRVLNDTEKMIIIKK
+715 KKILNDTEKMLIIKK

-737 KDKINILKLNKKFSS
+737 SAKINILTLNKKFSS

-763 NRKDVEK
+763 NRKDLEK

-781 VWKILLKYNLI
+781 IWKILLKYNLI
-792 KKTYPYYP
+792 KKEYPYHP
-800 NLEKALKI
+800 NLEKALQI
-808 KYDMN
+808 KYSMN

-829 FDKNCNIEE
+829 FDKNTNVEE

-898 KDLSKLRL
+898 KDLTKLRL

-912 NILKLYIP
+912 KILKLYIP
-920 TLDSYFIEN
+920 TLESYFTEN

-941 IAIFTSL
+941 IALFTSL
-948 VKEGNKLDAFL
+948 VKQGQKLDAFL

-974 NISMDILRKNEEIL
+974 NISMDILRKNEETL

-995 LLHYLTNSLG
+995 LLHYLTNTLG
-1005 YDFVFKKEN
+1005 YDYVLNRQN

-1027 VLRISGKLIHNVENE
+1027 VLRISGKLMHNIENE

>member
-1 MNKQKIYND
+1 MNKQKSYND
-10 YIDSEKERLDKY
+10 YIDTEKERLDKY

-34 NFFSEFYTS
+34 NFLSEFYIS
-43 GVSFYKSINK
+43 GVSFYKSLNK
-53 KLSTIFD
+53 KLSTFFD

-94 KLSLNLITPL
+94 KLSLILITPL

-111 EKENASIKN
+111 EKENNQIKN
-120 NLDKISNY
+120 NFNKISNY
-128 FKTIKQKVIF
+128 FKTVKQKVIF
-138 SQKNFYAQ
+138 SQHKFYAL

-153 KQENNLKKNLNNFK
+153 KSDNNIKKNKNNFT

-172 ALFSAKSKAM
+172 ALYTAKSKAM
-182 NEKEIYK
+182 NAKEIYK
-189 YQINS
+189 YQLLS
-194 ANIFYQ
+194 ANIFYN
-200 NLDLMYQK
+200 NLDKMYQK

-223 LNDLFGMYCNN
+223 LNNLLGMYCNN
-234 FKDLS
+234 MKDLS
-239 LYINDYI
+239 IYINDYC
-246 EQINSKLAG
+246 EQINSKISG

-267 EFNCMGRYITNQDK
+267 EFNCLGRYIIDQD
-281 NKDKEKEKNNDDN
+281 KDKEKNINTINNE
-294 NDIQNNQRFNK
+294 RFNK
-305 ESFKLY
+305 ESYKIY
-311 HNINIKYVND
+311 NNINIKYVND
-321 FFEILENKKKGFFSI
+321 FFEMIDSKRKGFFSI
-336 SKNKIYSYIKESKET
+336 INNKIQGYIKEPQEEN
-351 DTEIT
+351 TELII
-356 NYKIYDIS
+356 YKTYNIS
-364 SAEYQKIITKL
+364 SAEYQKKIIKL
-375 FIDSIKGKNE
+375 FIDSIESQNE
-385 ISSEIISAIE
+385 LSLDTISAIE

-411 FYSVH
+411 FYNLH
-416 NNINY
+416 NNSSY
-421 IRLLNEKNLEHL
+421 IQLLNEKNLEHF
-433 GNIFMTIILFK
+433 GNILMTIILLK
-444 ELEKNDYLNII
+444 DLEKNDLLNII

-462 ERIYFS
+462 EKIYYS
-468 IPNAENK
+468 IPNAKNK

-481 YMNKFPIFK
+481 YLNKFPIFK

-498 IRFKLISRLEKLA
+498 IRYKLISRLEKLTL
-511 FEIDENFEK
+511 EIEENFEK
-520 FYKVNKKG
+520 INRTNKKPG
-528 NSHIQNI
+528 FL
-535 SSNNNYNSDN
+535 NNFLDN
-545 NYFDNDINIYED
+545 NININDE

-564 IDSMKNFKR
+564 ADSSKGFKKNTM
-573 NNIHLK
+573 NLK
-579 NKFNP
+579 NIFNN
-584 NKHNDINGLISIINY
+584 NKHNEVNGLISIINY
-599 ESTFE
+599 EANFE
-604 ELTKDLKN
+604 ELTPELKN
-612 EYLKKANQI
+612 EYIKKANQI
-621 FHSIIIEYISAF
+621 FHSIVIEYISAF

-658 DLINYYAVY
+658 NLINYYAVY
-667 LNNCAYSVKQY
+667 LNNCSYSVKQY

-693 RVELKFNSI
+693 RVELKYNSM
-702 RKQNKSSYQIEPE
+702 KKPNKLSSINYTKIEPE
-715 KRVLNDTEKMIIIKK
+715 KKILNDTEKMLIIKK

-737 KDKINILKLNKKFSS
+737 SAKINILTLNKKFSS

-763 NRKDVEK
+763 NRKDLEK

-781 VWKILLKYNLI
+781 IWKILLKYNLI
-792 KKTYPYYP
+792 KKEYPYHP
-800 NLEKALKI
+800 NLEKALQI
-808 KYDMN
+808 KYSMN

-829 FDKNCNIEE
+829 FDKNTNVEE

-898 KDLSKLRL
+898 KDLTKLRL

-912 NILKLYIP
+912 KILKLYIP
-920 TLDSYFIEN
+920 TLESYFTEN

-941 IAIFTSL
+941 IALFTSL
-948 VKEGNKLDAFL
+948 VKQGQKLDAFL

-974 NISMDILRKNEEIL
+974 NISMDILRKNEETL

-995 LLHYLTNSLG
+995 LLHYLTNTLG
-1005 YDFVFKKEN
+1005 YDYVLNRQN

-1027 VLRISGKLIHNVENE
+1027 VLRISGKLMHNIENE

>member
-1 MNKQKIYND
+1 MNKQKLYND
-10 YIDSEKERLDKY
+10 YIDAEKERLDKY

-34 NFFSEFYTS
+34 NFLSEFYIS
-43 GVSFYKSINK
+43 GVSFYKSLNK
-53 KLSTIFD
+53 KLSTFFD

-94 KLSLNLITPL
+94 KLSLILITPL

-111 EKENASIKN
+111 EKENNQIKN
-120 NLDKISNY
+120 NFNKISNY
-128 FKTIKQKVIF
+128 FKTVKQKVIF
-138 SQKNFYAQ
+138 SQHKFYAL

-153 KQENNLKKNLNNFK
+153 KSDNNIKKNKNNFT

-172 ALFSAKSKAM
+172 ALYTAKSKAM
-182 NEKEIYK
+182 NAKEIYK
-189 YQINS
+189 YQLLS
-194 ANIFYQ
+194 ANIFYN
-200 NLDLMYQK
+200 NLDKMYQK

-223 LNDLFGMYCNN
+223 LNNLLGMYCNN
-234 FKDLS
+234 MKDLS
-239 LYINDYI
+239 IYINDYC
-246 EQINSKLAG
+246 EQINSKISG

-267 EFNCMGRYITNQDK
+267 EFNCLGRYIIDQD
-281 NKDKEKEKNNDDN
+281 KDKEKNINTINNE
-294 NDIQNNQRFNK
+294 RFNK
-305 ESFKLY
+305 ESYKIY
-311 HNINIKYVND
+311 NNINIKYVND
-321 FFEILENKKKGFFSI
+321 FFEMIDSRRKGFFSI
-336 SKNKIYSYIKESKET
+336 INNKIQGYIKEPQEEN
-351 DTEIT
+351 TELII
-356 NYKIYDIS
+356 YKTYNIS
-364 SAEYQKIITKL
+364 SAEYQKKIIKL
-375 FIDSIKGKNE
+375 FIDSIESQNE
-385 ISSEIISAIE
+385 LSLDTISAIE

-411 FYSVH
+411 FYNLH
-416 NNINY
+416 NNSSY
-421 IRLLNEKNLEHL
+421 IQLLNEKNLEHF
-433 GNIFMTIILFK
+433 GNILMTIILLK
-444 ELEKNDYLNII
+444 DLEKNDLLNII

-462 ERIYFS
+462 EKIYYS
-468 IPNAENK
+468 IPNAKNK

-481 YMNKFPIFK
+481 YLNKFPIFK

-498 IRFKLISRLEKLA
+498 IRYKLISRLEKLTL
-511 FEIDENFEK
+511 EIEENFEK
-520 FYKVNKKG
+520 INRTNKKPG
-528 NSHIQNI
+528 FL
-535 SSNNNYNSDN
+535 NNFLDN
-545 NYFDNDINIYED
+545 NININDE

-564 IDSMKNFKR
+564 ADSSKGFKKNTM
-573 NNIHLK
+573 NLK
-579 NKFNP
+579 NIFNN
-584 NKHNDINGLISIINY
+584 NKHNEVNGLISIINY
-599 ESTFE
+599 EANFE
-604 ELTKDLKN
+604 ELTPELKN
-612 EYLKKANQI
+612 EYIKKANQI
-621 FHSIIIEYISAF
+621 FHSIVIEYISAF

-658 DLINYYAVY
+658 NLINYYAVY
-667 LNNCAYSVKQY
+667 LNNCSYSVKQY

-693 RVELKFNSI
+693 RVELKYNSM
-702 RKQNKSSYQIEPE
+702 KKPNKLSSINYTKIEPE
-715 KRVLNDTEKMIIIKK
+715 KKILNDTEKMLIIKK

-737 KDKINILKLNKKFSS
+737 SDKINILTLNKKFSS

-763 NRKDVEK
+763 NRKDLEK

-781 VWKILLKYNLI
+781 IWKILLKYNLI
-792 KKTYPYYP
+792 KKEYPYHP
-800 NLEKALKI
+800 NLEKALQI
-808 KYDMN
+808 KYSMN

-829 FDKNCNIEE
+829 FDKNTNVEE

-898 KDLSKLRL
+898 KDLTKLRL
-906 FFSIFE
+906 FFAIFE
-912 NILKLYIP
+912 KILKLYIP
-920 TLDSYFIEN
+920 TLESYFTEN

-941 IAIFTSL
+941 ITLFTSL
-948 VKEGNKLDAFL
+948 VKQGQKLDAFL

-974 NISMDILRKNEEIL
+974 NISMDILRKNEETL

-995 LLHYLTNSLG
+995 LLHYLTNTLG
-1005 YDFVFKKEN
+1005 YDYVLNRQN

-1027 VLRISGKLIHNVENE
+1027 VLRISGKLMHNIENE

>member
-1 MNKQKIYND
+1 MNKQKLYND
-10 YIDSEKERLDKY
+10 YIDAEKERLDKY

-34 NFFSEFYTS
+34 NFLSEFYIS
-43 GVSFYKSINK
+43 GVSFYKSLNK
-53 KLSTIFD
+53 KLSTFFD

-94 KLSLNLITPL
+94 KLSLILITPL

-111 EKENASIKN
+111 EKENNQIKN
-120 NLDKISNY
+120 NFNKISNY
-128 FKTIKQKVIF
+128 FKTVKQKVIF
-138 SQKNFYAQ
+138 SQHKFYAL

-153 KQENNLKKNLNNFK
+153 KSDNNIKKNKNNFT

-172 ALFSAKSKAM
+172 ALYTAKSKAM
-182 NEKEIYK
+182 NAKEIYK
-189 YQINS
+189 YQLMS
-194 ANIFYQ
+194 ANIFYN
-200 NLDLMYQK
+200 NLDKMYQK

-223 LNDLFGMYCNN
+223 LNNLLGMYCNN
-234 FKDLS
+234 MKDLS
-239 LYINDYI
+239 IYINDYC
-246 EQINSKLAG
+246 EQINSKLSG

-267 EFNCMGRYITNQDK
+267 EFNCLGRYIIEQD
-281 NKDKEKEKNNDDN
+281 KDKEKNINTINNE
-294 NDIQNNQRFNK
+294 RFNK
-305 ESFKLY
+305 ESYKIY
-311 HNINIKYVND
+311 NNINIKYVNE
-321 FFEILENKKKGFFSI
+321 FFEMIDSKRKGFFSI
-336 SKNKIYSYIKESKET
+336 INNKIQGYIKEPQEEN
-351 DTEIT
+351 TELII
-356 NYKIYDIS
+356 YKTYNIS
-364 SAEYQKIITKL
+364 SAEYQKKIIKL
-375 FIDSIKGKNE
+375 FIDSIESQNE
-385 ISSEIISAIE
+385 LSLDTISAIE

-411 FYSVH
+411 FYNLH
-416 NNINY
+416 NNSSY
-421 IRLLNEKNLEHL
+421 IQLLNEKNLEHF
-433 GNIFMTIILFK
+433 GNILMTIILLK
-444 ELEKNDYLNII
+444 DLEKNDLLNII

-462 ERIYFS
+462 EKIYYS
-468 IPNAENK
+468 IPNAKNK

-481 YMNKFPIFK
+481 YLNKFPIFK

-498 IRFKLISRLEKLA
+498 IRYKLISRLEKLTL
-511 FEIDENFEK
+511 EIEENFEK
-520 FYKVNKKG
+520 INRTNKKPG
-528 NSHIQNI
+528 FL
-535 SSNNNYNSDN
+535 NNFLDN
-545 NYFDNDINIYED
+545 NININDE

-564 IDSMKNFKR
+564 VDSSKGFKKNTM
-573 NNIHLK
+573 NLK
-579 NKFNP
+579 NIFNN
-584 NKHNDINGLISIINY
+584 NKHNEVNGLISIINY
-599 ESTFE
+599 EANFE
-604 ELTKDLKN
+604 ELTPELKN
-612 EYLKKANQI
+612 EYIKKANQI
-621 FHSIIIEYISAF
+621 FHSIVIEYISAF

-658 DLINYYAVY
+658 NLINYYAVY
-667 LNNCAYSVKQY
+667 LNNCSYSVKQY

-693 RVELKFNSI
+693 RVELKYNSM
-702 RKQNKSSYQIEPE
+702 KKPNKLSSINYTKIEPE
-715 KRVLNDTEKMIIIKK
+715 KKILNDTEKMLIIKK

-737 KDKINILKLNKKFSS
+737 SAKINILTLNKKFSS

-763 NRKDVEK
+763 NRKDLEK

-781 VWKILLKYNLI
+781 IWKILLKYNLI
-792 KKTYPYYP
+792 KKEYPYHP
-800 NLEKALKI
+800 NLEKALQI
-808 KYDMN
+808 KYSMN

-829 FDKNCNIEE
+829 FDKNTNVEE

-898 KDLSKLRL
+898 KDLTKLRL

-912 NILKLYIP
+912 KILKLYIP
-920 TLDSYFIEN
+920 TLESYFTEN

-941 IAIFTSL
+941 ITLFTSL
-948 VKEGNKLDAFL
+948 VKQGQKLDAFL

-974 NISMDILRKNEEIL
+974 NISMDILRKNEETL

-995 LLHYLTNSLG
+995 LLHYLTNTLG
-1005 YDFVFKKEN
+1005 YDYVLNRQN

-1027 VLRISGKLIHNVENE
+1027 VLRISGKLMHNIENE

>member
-1 MNKQKIYND
+1 MNKQKLYND
-10 YIDSEKERLDKY
+10 YIDAEKERLDKY

-34 NFFSEFYTS
+34 NFLSEFYIS
-43 GVSFYKSINK
+43 GVSFYKSLNK
-53 KLSTIFD
+53 KLSTFFD

-94 KLSLNLITPL
+94 KLSLILITPL

-111 EKENASIKN
+111 EKENNQIKN
-120 NLDKISNY
+120 NFNKISNY

-138 SQKNFYAQ
+138 SQHKFYAL

-153 KQENNLKKNLNNFK
+153 KSDNNIKKNKNNFT

-172 ALFSAKSKAM
+172 ALYTAKSKAM
-182 NEKEIYK
+182 NAKEIYK
-189 YQINS
+189 YQLLS
-194 ANIFYQ
+194 ANNFYN
-200 NLDLMYQK
+200 NLDKMYQK

-223 LNDLFGMYCNN
+223 LNNLLGMYCNN
-234 FKDLS
+234 MKDLS
-239 LYINDYI
+239 IYINDYC
-246 EQINSKLAG
+246 EQINSKLSG

-267 EFNCMGRYITNQDK
+267 EFNCLGRYIIEQD
-281 NKDKEKEKNNDDN
+281 KDKEKNINTINNE
-294 NDIQNNQRFNK
+294 RFNK
-305 ESFKLY
+305 ESYKIY
-311 HNINIKYVND
+311 NNINIKYVNE
-321 FFEILENKKKGFFSI
+321 FFEMIDSKRKGFFSI
-336 SKNKIYSYIKESKET
+336 INNKIQGYIKEPQEEN
-351 DTEIT
+351 TELII
-356 NYKIYDIS
+356 YKTYNIS
-364 SAEYQKIITKL
+364 SAEYQKKIIKL
-375 FIDSIKGKNE
+375 FIGSIESQNE
-385 ISSEIISAIE
+385 LSLDTISAIE
-395 ELIINVKS
+395 ELIINIKS

-411 FYSVH
+411 FYNLH
-416 NNINY
+416 NNSSY
-421 IRLLNEKNLEHL
+421 IQLLNEKNLEHF
-433 GNIFMTIILFK
+433 GNILMTIILLK
-444 ELEKNDYLNII
+444 DLEKNDLLNII

-462 ERIYFS
+462 EKIYYS
-468 IPNAENK
+468 IPNAKNK

-481 YMNKFPIFK
+481 YLNKFPIFK

-498 IRFKLISRLEKLA
+498 IRYKLISRLEKLTL
-511 FEIDENFEK
+511 EIEENFEK
-520 FYKVNKKG
+520 INRTNKKPG
-528 NSHIQNI
+528 FL
-535 SSNNNYNSDN
+535 NNFLDN
-545 NYFDNDINIYED
+545 NININDE

-564 IDSMKNFKR
+564 ADSSKGFKKNTM
-573 NNIHLK
+573 NLK
-579 NKFNP
+579 NIFNN
-584 NKHNDINGLISIINY
+584 NKHNEVNGLISIINY
-599 ESTFE
+599 EANFE
-604 ELTKDLKN
+604 ELTPELKN
-612 EYLKKANQI
+612 EYIKKANQI
-621 FHSIIIEYISAF
+621 FHSIVIEYISAF

-658 DLINYYAVY
+658 NLINYYAVY
-667 LNNCAYSVKQY
+667 LNNCSYSVKQY

-693 RVELKFNSI
+693 RVELKYNSM
-702 RKQNKSSYQIEPE
+702 KKPNKLSSINYTKIEPE
-715 KRVLNDTEKMIIIKK
+715 KKILNDTEKMLIIKK

-737 KDKINILKLNKKFSS
+737 SAKINILTLNKKFSS

-763 NRKDVEK
+763 NRKDLEK

-781 VWKILLKYNLI
+781 IWKILLKYNLI
-792 KKTYPYYP
+792 KKEYPYHP
-800 NLEKALKI
+800 NLEKALQI
-808 KYDMN
+808 KYSMN

-829 FDKNCNIEE
+829 FDKNTNVEE

-898 KDLSKLRL
+898 KDLTKLRL

-912 NILKLYIP
+912 KILKLYIP
-920 TLDSYFIEN
+920 TLESYFTEN

-941 IAIFTSL
+941 IALFTSL
-948 VKEGNKLDAFL
+948 VKQGQKLDAFL

-974 NISMDILRKNEEIL
+974 NISMDILRKNEETL

-995 LLHYLTNSLG
+995 LLHYLTNTLG
-1005 YDFVFKKEN
+1005 YDYVLNRQN

-1027 VLRISGKLIHNVENE
+1027 VLRISGKLMHNIENE

-1051 ILK
+1051 IFK

>member
-1 MNKQKIYND
+1 MNKQKLYND
-10 YIDSEKERLDKY
+10 YIDAEKERLDKY

-34 NFFSEFYTS
+34 NFLSEFYIS
-43 GVSFYKSINK
+43 GVSFYKSLNK
-53 KLSTIFD
+53 KLSTFFD

-94 KLSLNLITPL
+94 KLSLILITPL

-111 EKENASIKN
+111 EKENNQIKN
-120 NLDKISNY
+120 NFDKISNY
-128 FKTIKQKVIF
+128 FKTVKQKVIF
-138 SQKNFYAQ
+138 SQHKFYAL

-153 KQENNLKKNLNNFK
+153 KSDNNIKKNKNNFT

-172 ALFSAKSKAM
+172 ALYTAKSKAM
-182 NEKEIYK
+182 NAKEIYK
-189 YQINS
+189 YQLLS
-194 ANIFYQ
+194 ANIFYN
-200 NLDLMYQK
+200 NLDKMYQK

-223 LNDLFGMYCNN
+223 LNNLLGMYCNN
-234 FKDLS
+234 MKDLS
-239 LYINDYI
+239 IYINDYC
-246 EQINSKLAG
+246 EQINSKLSG

-267 EFNCMGRYITNQDK
+267 EFNCLGRYIIDQD
-281 NKDKEKEKNNDDN
+281 KDKEKNINTINNE
-294 NDIQNNQRFNK
+294 RFNK
-305 ESFKLY
+305 ESYKIY
-311 HNINIKYVND
+311 NNINIKYVNE
-321 FFEILENKKKGFFSI
+321 FFEMIDSKRKGFFSI
-336 SKNKIYSYIKESKET
+336 INNKIQGYIKEPQEEN
-351 DTEIT
+351 TELII
-356 NYKIYDIS
+356 YKTYNIS
-364 SAEYQKIITKL
+364 SAEYQKKIIKL
-375 FIDSIKGKNE
+375 FIDSIESQNE
-385 ISSEIISAIE
+385 LSLDTISAIE
-395 ELIINVKS
+395 ELIINIKS

-411 FYSVH
+411 FYNLH
-416 NNINY
+416 NNSSY
-421 IRLLNEKNLEHL
+421 IQLLNEKNLEHF
-433 GNIFMTIILFK
+433 GNILMTIILLK
-444 ELEKNDYLNII
+444 DLEKNDLLNII

-462 ERIYFS
+462 EKIYYS
-468 IPNAENK
+468 IPNAKNK

-481 YMNKFPIFK
+481 YLNKFPIFK

-498 IRFKLISRLEKLA
+498 IRYKLISRLEKLTL
-511 FEIDENFEK
+511 EIEENFEK
-520 FYKVNKKG
+520 INRTNKKPG
-528 NSHIQNI
+528 FL
-535 SSNNNYNSDN
+535 NNFLDN
-545 NYFDNDINIYED
+545 NININDE

-564 IDSMKNFKR
+564 ADSSKGFKKNTM
-573 NNIHLK
+573 NLK
-579 NKFNP
+579 NIFNN
-584 NKHNDINGLISIINY
+584 NKHNEVNGLISIINY
-599 ESTFE
+599 EANFE
-604 ELTKDLKN
+604 ELTPELKN
-612 EYLKKANQI
+612 EYIKKANQI
-621 FHSIIIEYISAF
+621 FHSIVIEYISAF

-658 DLINYYAVY
+658 NLINYYAVY
-667 LNNCAYSVKQY
+667 LNNCSYSVKQY

-693 RVELKFNSI
+693 RVELKYNSM
-702 RKQNKSSYQIEPE
+702 KKPNKLSSINYTKIEPE
-715 KRVLNDTEKMIIIKK
+715 KKILNDTEKMLIIKK

-737 KDKINILKLNKKFSS
+737 SDKINILTLNKKFSS

-763 NRKDVEK
+763 NRKDLEK

-781 VWKILLKYNLI
+781 IWKILLKYNLI
-792 KKTYPYYP
+792 KKEYPYHP
-800 NLEKALKI
+800 NLEKALQI
-808 KYDMN
+808 KYSMN

-829 FDKNCNIEE
+829 FDKNTNVEE

-898 KDLSKLRL
+898 KDLTKLRL

-912 NILKLYIP
+912 KILKLYIP
-920 TLDSYFIEN
+920 TLESYFTEN

-941 IAIFTSL
+941 ITLFTSL
-948 VKEGNKLDAFL
+948 VKQGQKLDAFL

-974 NISMDILRKNEEIL
+974 NISMDILRKNEETL

-995 LLHYLTNSLG
+995 LLHYLTNTLG
-1005 YDFVFKKEN
+1005 YDYVLNRQN

-1027 VLRISGKLIHNVENE
+1027 VLRISGKLMHNIENE

>member
-1 MNKQKIYND
+1 MNKQKLYND
-10 YIDSEKERLDKY
+10 YIDAEKERLDKY

-34 NFFSEFYTS
+34 NFLSEFYIS
-43 GVSFYKSINK
+43 GVSFYKSLNK
-53 KLSTIFD
+53 KLSTFFD

-94 KLSLNLITPL
+94 KLSLILITPL

-111 EKENASIKN
+111 EKENNQIKN
-120 NLDKISNY
+120 NFNKISNY
-128 FKTIKQKVIF
+128 FKTVKQKVIF
-138 SQKNFYAQ
+138 SQHKFYAL

-153 KQENNLKKNLNNFK
+153 KSDNNIKKNKNNFT

-172 ALFSAKSKAM
+172 ALYTAKSKAM
-182 NEKEIYK
+182 NAKEIYK
-189 YQINS
+189 YQLMS
-194 ANIFYQ
+194 ANIFYN
-200 NLDLMYQK
+200 NLDKMYQK

-223 LNDLFGMYCNN
+223 LNNLLGMYCNN
-234 FKDLS
+234 MKDLS
-239 LYINDYI
+239 IYINDYC
-246 EQINSKLAG
+246 EQINSKISG

-267 EFNCMGRYITNQDK
+267 EFNCLGRYIIDQD
-281 NKDKEKEKNNDDN
+281 KDKEKNINTINNE
-294 NDIQNNQRFNK
+294 RFNK
-305 ESFKLY
+305 ESYKIY
-311 HNINIKYVND
+311 NNINIKYVND
-321 FFEILENKKKGFFSI
+321 FFEMIDSKRKGFFSI
-336 SKNKIYSYIKESKET
+336 INNKIQGYIKEPQEEN
-351 DTEIT
+351 TELII
-356 NYKIYDIS
+356 YKTYNIS
-364 SAEYQKIITKL
+364 SAEYQKKIIKL
-375 FIDSIKGKNE
+375 FIDSIESQNE
-385 ISSEIISAIE
+385 LSLDTISAIE
-395 ELIINVKS
+395 ELIINIKS

-411 FYSVH
+411 FYNLH
-416 NNINY
+416 NNSSY
-421 IRLLNEKNLEHL
+421 IQLLNEKNLEHF
-433 GNIFMTIILFK
+433 GNILMTIILLK
-444 ELEKNDYLNII
+444 DLEKNDLLNII

-462 ERIYFS
+462 EKIYYS
-468 IPNAENK
+468 IPNAKNK

-481 YMNKFPIFK
+481 YLNKFPIFK

-498 IRFKLISRLEKLA
+498 IRYKLISRLEKLTL
-511 FEIDENFEK
+511 EIEENFEK
-520 FYKVNKKG
+520 INRTNKKPG
-528 NSHIQNI
+528 FL
-535 SSNNNYNSDN
+535 NNFLDN
-545 NYFDNDINIYED
+545 NININDE

-564 IDSMKNFKR
+564 ADSSKGFKKNTM
-573 NNIHLK
+573 NLK
-579 NKFNP
+579 NIFNN
-584 NKHNDINGLISIINY
+584 NKHNEVNGLISIINY
-599 ESTFE
+599 EANFE
-604 ELTKDLKN
+604 ELTPELKN
-612 EYLKKANQI
+612 EYIKKANQI
-621 FHSIIIEYISAF
+621 FHSIVIEYISAF

-658 DLINYYAVY
+658 NLINYYAVY
-667 LNNCAYSVKQY
+667 LNNCSYSVKQY

-693 RVELKFNSI
+693 RVELKYNSM
-702 RKQNKSSYQIEPE
+702 KKPNKLSSINYTKIEPE
-715 KRVLNDTEKMIIIKK
+715 KKILNDTEKMLIIKK

-737 KDKINILKLNKKFSS
+737 SAKINILTLNKKFSS

-763 NRKDVEK
+763 NRKDLEK

-781 VWKILLKYNLI
+781 IWKILLKYNLI
-792 KKTYPYYP
+792 KKEYPYHP
-800 NLEKALKI
+800 NLEKALQI
-808 KYDMN
+808 KYSMN

-829 FDKNCNIEE
+829 FDKNTNVEE

-898 KDLSKLRL
+898 KDLTKLRL

-912 NILKLYIP
+912 KILKLYIP
-920 TLDSYFIEN
+920 TLESYFTEN

-941 IAIFTSL
+941 ITLFTSL
-948 VKEGNKLDAFL
+948 VKQGQKLDAFL

-974 NISMDILRKNEEIL
+974 NISMDILRKNEETL

-995 LLHYLTNSLG
+995 LLHYLTNTLG
-1005 YDFVFKKEN
+1005 YDYVLNRQN

-1027 VLRISGKLIHNVENE
+1027 VLRISGKLMHNIENE

>member
-1 MNKQKIYND
+1 MNKQKLYND
-10 YIDSEKERLDKY
+10 YIDAEKERLDKY

-34 NFFSEFYTS
+34 NFLSEFYIS
-43 GVSFYKSINK
+43 GVSFYKSLNK
-53 KLSTIFD
+53 KLSTFFD

-94 KLSLNLITPL
+94 KLSLILITPL

-111 EKENASIKN
+111 EKENNQIKN
-120 NLDKISNY
+120 NFDKISNY
-128 FKTIKQKVIF
+128 FKTVKQKVIF
-138 SQKNFYAQ
+138 SQHKFYAL

-153 KQENNLKKNLNNFK
+153 KSDNNIKKNKNNFT

-172 ALFSAKSKAM
+172 ALYTAKSKAM
-182 NEKEIYK
+182 NAKEIYK
-189 YQINS
+189 YQLMS
-194 ANIFYQ
+194 ANIFYN
-200 NLDLMYQK
+200 NLDKMYQK

-223 LNDLFGMYCNN
+223 LNNLLGMYCNN
-234 FKDLS
+234 MKDLS
-239 LYINDYI
+239 IYINDYC
-246 EQINSKLAG
+246 EQINSKLSG

-267 EFNCMGRYITNQDK
+267 EFNCLGRYIIDQD
-281 NKDKEKEKNNDDN
+281 KDKEKNINTINNE
-294 NDIQNNQRFNK
+294 RFNK
-305 ESFKLY
+305 ESYKIY
-311 HNINIKYVND
+311 NNINIKYVND
-321 FFEILENKKKGFFSI
+321 FFEMIDSRRKGFFSI
-336 SKNKIYSYIKESKET
+336 INNKIQGYIKEPQEEN
-351 DTEIT
+351 TELII
-356 NYKIYDIS
+356 YKTYNIS
-364 SAEYQKIITKL
+364 SAEYQKKIIKL
-375 FIDSIKGKNE
+375 FIDSIESQNE
-385 ISSEIISAIE
+385 LSLDTISAIE
-395 ELIINVKS
+395 ELIINIKS

-411 FYSVH
+411 FYNLH
-416 NNINY
+416 NNSSY
-421 IRLLNEKNLEHL
+421 IQLLNEKNLEHF
-433 GNIFMTIILFK
+433 GNILMTIILLK
-444 ELEKNDYLNII
+444 DLEKNDLLNII

-462 ERIYFS
+462 EKIYYS
-468 IPNAENK
+468 IPNAKNK

-481 YMNKFPIFK
+481 YLNKFPIFK

-498 IRFKLISRLEKLA
+498 IRYKLISRLEKLTL
-511 FEIDENFEK
+511 EIEENFEK
-520 FYKVNKKG
+520 INRTNKKPG
-528 NSHIQNI
+528 FL
-535 SSNNNYNSDN
+535 NNFLDN
-545 NYFDNDINIYED
+545 NININDE

-564 IDSMKNFKR
+564 ADSSKGFKKNTM
-573 NNIHLK
+573 NLK
-579 NKFNP
+579 NIFNN
-584 NKHNDINGLISIINY
+584 NKHNEVNGLISIINY
-599 ESTFE
+599 EANFE
-604 ELTKDLKN
+604 ELTPELKN
-612 EYLKKANQI
+612 EYIKKANQI
-621 FHSIIIEYISAF
+621 FHSIVIEYISAF

-658 DLINYYAVY
+658 NLINYYAVY
-667 LNNCAYSVKQY
+667 LNNCSYSVKQY

-693 RVELKFNSI
+693 RVELKYNSM
-702 RKQNKSSYQIEPE
+702 KKPNKLSSINYTKIEPE
-715 KRVLNDTEKMIIIKK
+715 KKILNDTEKMLIIKK

-737 KDKINILKLNKKFSS
+737 SDKINILTLNKKFSS

-763 NRKDVEK
+763 NRKDLEK

-781 VWKILLKYNLI
+781 IWKILLKYNLI
-792 KKTYPYYP
+792 KKEYPYHP
-800 NLEKALKI
+800 NLEKALQI
-808 KYDMN
+808 KYSMN

-829 FDKNCNIEE
+829 FDKNTNVEE

-898 KDLSKLRL
+898 KDLTKLRL

-912 NILKLYIP
+912 KILKLYIP
-920 TLDSYFIEN
+920 TLESYFTEN

-941 IAIFTSL
+941 IALFTSL
-948 VKEGNKLDAFL
+948 VKQGQKLDAFL

-974 NISMDILRKNEEIL
+974 NISMDILRKNEETL

-995 LLHYLTNSLG
+995 LLHYLTNTLG
-1005 YDFVFKKEN
+1005 YDYVLNRQN

-1027 VLRISGKLIHNVENE
+1027 VLRISGKLMHNIENE

>member
-1 MNKQKIYND
+1 MNKQKLYND
-10 YIDSEKERLDKY
+10 YIDAEKERLDKY

-34 NFFSEFYTS
+34 NFLSEFYIS
-43 GVSFYKSINK
+43 GVSFYKSLNK
-53 KLSTIFD
+53 KLSTFFD

-94 KLSLNLITPL
+94 KLSLILITPL

-111 EKENASIKN
+111 EKENNQIKN
-120 NLDKISNY
+120 NFNKISNY
-128 FKTIKQKVIF
+128 FKTVKQKVIF
-138 SQKNFYAQ
+138 SQHKFYAL

-153 KQENNLKKNLNNFK
+153 KSDNNIKKNKNNFT

-172 ALFSAKSKAM
+172 ALYTAKSKAM
-182 NEKEIYK
+182 NAKEIYK
-189 YQINS
+189 YQLMS
-194 ANIFYQ
+194 ANIFYN
-200 NLDLMYQK
+200 NLDKMYQK

-223 LNDLFGMYCNN
+223 LNNLLGMYCNN
-234 FKDLS
+234 MKDLS
-239 LYINDYI
+239 IYINDYC
-246 EQINSKLAG
+246 EQINSKLSG

-267 EFNCMGRYITNQDK
+267 EFNCLGRYIIDQD
-281 NKDKEKEKNNDDN
+281 KDKEKNINTINNE
-294 NDIQNNQRFNK
+294 RFNK
-305 ESFKLY
+305 ESYKIY
-311 HNINIKYVND
+311 NNINIKYVNE
-321 FFEILENKKKGFFSI
+321 FFEMIDSKRKGFFSI
-336 SKNKIYSYIKESKET
+336 INNKIQGYIKEPQEEN
-351 DTEIT
+351 TELII
-356 NYKIYDIS
+356 YKTYNIS
-364 SAEYQKIITKL
+364 SAEYQKKIIKL
-375 FIDSIKGKNE
+375 FIDSIESQNE
-385 ISSEIISAIE
+385 LSLDTISAIE
-395 ELIINVKS
+395 ELIINIKS

-411 FYSVH
+411 FYNLH
-416 NNINY
+416 NNSSY
-421 IRLLNEKNLEHL
+421 IQLLNEKNLEYF
-433 GNIFMTIILFK
+433 GNILMTIILLK
-444 ELEKNDYLNII
+444 DLEKNDLLNII

-462 ERIYFS
+462 EKIYYS
-468 IPNAENK
+468 IPNAKNK

-481 YMNKFPIFK
+481 YLNKFPIFK

-498 IRFKLISRLEKLA
+498 IRYKLISRLEKLTL
-511 FEIDENFEK
+511 EIEENFEK
-520 FYKVNKKG
+520 INRTNKKPG
-528 NSHIQNI
+528 FL
-535 SSNNNYNSDN
+535 NNFLDN
-545 NYFDNDINIYED
+545 NININDE

-564 IDSMKNFKR
+564 VDSSKGFKKNTM
-573 NNIHLK
+573 NLK
-579 NKFNP
+579 NIFNN
-584 NKHNDINGLISIINY
+584 NKHNEVNGLISIINY
-599 ESTFE
+599 EANFE
-604 ELTKDLKN
+604 ELTPELKN
-612 EYLKKANQI
+612 EYIKKANQI
-621 FHSIIIEYISAF
+621 FHSIVIEYISAF

-658 DLINYYAVY
+658 NLINYYAVY
-667 LNNCAYSVKQY
+667 LNNCSYSVKQY

-693 RVELKFNSI
+693 RVELKYNSM
-702 RKQNKSSYQIEPE
+702 KKPNKLSSINYTKIEPE
-715 KRVLNDTEKMIIIKK
+715 KKILNDTEKMLIIKK

-737 KDKINILKLNKKFSS
+737 SAKINILTLNKKFSS

-763 NRKDVEK
+763 NRKDLEK

-781 VWKILLKYNLI
+781 IWKILLKYNLI
-792 KKTYPYYP
+792 KKEYPYHP

-808 KYDMN
+808 KYSMN

-829 FDKNCNIEE
+829 FDKNTNVEE

-898 KDLSKLRL
+898 KDLTKLRL

-912 NILKLYIP
+912 KILKLYIP
-920 TLDSYFIEN
+920 TLESYFTEN

-941 IAIFTSL
+941 ITLFTSL
-948 VKEGNKLDAFL
+948 VKQGQKLDAFL

-974 NISMDILRKNEEIL
+974 NISMDILRKNEETL

-995 LLHYLTNSLG
+995 LLHYLTNTLG
-1005 YDFVFKKEN
+1005 YDYVLNRQN

-1027 VLRISGKLIHNVENE
+1027 VLRISGKLMHNIENE

>member
-1 MNKQKIYND
+1 MNKQKLYND
-10 YIDSEKERLDKY
+10 YIDAEKERLDKY

-34 NFFSEFYTS
+34 NFLSEFYIS
-43 GVSFYKSINK
+43 GVSFYKSLNK
-53 KLSTIFD
+53 KLSTFFD

-94 KLSLNLITPL
+94 KLSLILITPL

-111 EKENASIKN
+111 EKENNQIKN
-120 NLDKISNY
+120 NFNKISNY
-128 FKTIKQKVIF
+128 FKTVKQKVIF
-138 SQKNFYAQ
+138 SQHKFYAL

-153 KQENNLKKNLNNFK
+153 KSDNNIKKNKNNFT

-172 ALFSAKSKAM
+172 ALYTAKSKAM
-182 NEKEIYK
+182 NAKEIYK
-189 YQINS
+189 YQLLS
-194 ANIFYQ
+194 ANIFYN
-200 NLDLMYQK
+200 NLDKMYQK

-223 LNDLFGMYCNN
+223 LNNLLGMYCNN
-234 FKDLS
+234 MKDLS
-239 LYINDYI
+239 IYINDYC
-246 EQINSKLAG
+246 EQINSKISG

-267 EFNCMGRYITNQDK
+267 EFNCLGRYIIEQD
-281 NKDKEKEKNNDDN
+281 KDKEKNKNTINND
-294 NDIQNNQRFNK
+294 RFNK
-305 ESFKLY
+305 ESYKIY
-311 HNINIKYVND
+311 NKINIKYVNE
-321 FFEILENKKKGFFSI
+321 FFEMIDSKRKGFFSI
-336 SKNKIYSYIKESKET
+336 INNKIQGYIKEPQEE
-351 DTEIT
+351 DTELII
-356 NYKIYDIS
+356 YKTYNIS
-364 SAEYQKIITKL
+364 SAEYQKKIIKL
-375 FIDSIKGKNE
+375 FIDSIESQNE
-385 ISSEIISAIE
+385 LSLDTISAIE

-411 FYSVH
+411 FYNLH
-416 NNINY
+416 NNSSY
-421 IRLLNEKNLEHL
+421 IQLLNEKNLEHF
-433 GNIFMTIILFK
+433 GNILMTIILLK
-444 ELEKNDYLNII
+444 DLEKNDLLNII

-462 ERIYFS
+462 EKIYYS
-468 IPNAENK
+468 IPNAKNK

-481 YMNKFPIFK
+481 YLNKFPIFK

-498 IRFKLISRLEKLA
+498 IRYKLISRLEKLTL
-511 FEIDENFEK
+511 EIEENFEK
-520 FYKVNKKG
+520 INRTNKKPG
-528 NSHIQNI
+528 FL
-535 SSNNNYNSDN
+535 NNFLDN
-545 NYFDNDINIYED
+545 NININDE

-564 IDSMKNFKR
+564 VDSSKGFKKNTM
-573 NNIHLK
+573 NLK
-579 NKFNP
+579 NIFNN
-584 NKHNDINGLISIINY
+584 NKHNEVNGLISIINY
-599 ESTFE
+599 EANFE
-604 ELTKDLKN
+604 ELTPELKN
-612 EYLKKANQI
+612 EYIKKANQI
-621 FHSIIIEYISAF
+621 FHSIVIEYISAF

-658 DLINYYAVY
+658 NLINYYAVY
-667 LNNCAYSVKQY
+667 LNNCSYSVKQY

-693 RVELKFNSI
+693 RVELKYNSM
-702 RKQNKSSYQIEPE
+702 KKPNKLSSINYTKIEPE
-715 KRVLNDTEKMIIIKK
+715 KKILNDTEKMLIIKK

-737 KDKINILKLNKKFSS
+737 SAKINILTLNKKFSS

-763 NRKDVEK
+763 NRKDLEK

-781 VWKILLKYNLI
+781 IWKILLKYNLI
-792 KKTYPYYP
+792 KKEYPYHP
-800 NLEKALKI
+800 NLEKALQI
-808 KYDMN
+808 KYSMN

-829 FDKNCNIEE
+829 FDKNTNVEE

-898 KDLSKLRL
+898 KDLTKLRL
-906 FFSIFE
+906 FFAIFE
-912 NILKLYIP
+912 KILKLYIP
-920 TLDSYFIEN
+920 TLESYFTEN

-941 IAIFTSL
+941 ITLFTSL
-948 VKEGNKLDAFL
+948 VKQGQKLDAFL

-974 NISMDILRKNEEIL
+974 NISMDILRKNEETL

-995 LLHYLTNSLG
+995 LLHYLTNTLG
-1005 YDFVFKKEN
+1005 YDYVLNRQN

-1027 VLRISGKLIHNVENE
+1027 VLRISGKLMHNIENE

>member
-1 MNKQKIYND
+1 MNKQKLYND
-10 YIDSEKERLDKY
+10 YIDAEKERLDKY

-34 NFFSEFYTS
+34 NFLSEFYIS
-43 GVSFYKSINK
+43 GVSFYKSLNK
-53 KLSTIFD
+53 KLSTFFD

-94 KLSLNLITPL
+94 KLSLILITPL

-111 EKENASIKN
+111 EKENNQIKN
-120 NLDKISNY
+120 NFNKISNY
-128 FKTIKQKVIF
+128 FKTVKQKVIF
-138 SQKNFYAQ
+138 SQHKFYAL

-153 KQENNLKKNLNNFK
+153 KSDNNIKKNKNNFT

-172 ALFSAKSKAM
+172 ALYTAKSKAM
-182 NEKEIYK
+182 NAKEIYK
-189 YQINS
+189 YQLMS
-194 ANIFYQ
+194 ANIFYN
-200 NLDLMYQK
+200 NLDKMYQK

-223 LNDLFGMYCNN
+223 LNNLLGMYCNN
-234 FKDLS
+234 MKDLS
-239 LYINDYI
+239 IYINDYC
-246 EQINSKLAG
+246 EQINSKISG

-267 EFNCMGRYITNQDK
+267 EFNCLGRYIIEQD
-281 NKDKEKEKNNDDN
+281 KDKEKNINTINNE
-294 NDIQNNQRFNK
+294 RFNK
-305 ESFKLY
+305 ESYKIY
-311 HNINIKYVND
+311 NNINIKYVND
-321 FFEILENKKKGFFSI
+321 FFEMIDSKRKGFFSI
-336 SKNKIYSYIKESKET
+336 INNKIQGYIKEPQEEN
-351 DTEIT
+351 TELII
-356 NYKIYDIS
+356 YKTYNIS
-364 SAEYQKIITKL
+364 SAEYQKKIIKL
-375 FIDSIKGKNE
+375 FIDSIESQNE
-385 ISSEIISAIE
+385 LSLDTISAIE
-395 ELIINVKS
+395 ELIINIKS

-411 FYSVH
+411 FYNLH
-416 NNINY
+416 NNSSY
-421 IRLLNEKNLEHL
+421 IQLLNEKNLEHF
-433 GNIFMTIILFK
+433 GNILMTIILLK
-444 ELEKNDYLNII
+444 DLEKNDLLNII

-462 ERIYFS
+462 EKIYYS
-468 IPNAENK
+468 IPNAKNK

-481 YMNKFPIFK
+481 YLNKFPIFK

-498 IRFKLISRLEKLA
+498 IRYKLISRLEKLTL
-511 FEIDENFEK
+511 EIEENFEK
-520 FYKVNKKG
+520 INRTNKKPG
-528 NSHIQNI
+528 FL
-535 SSNNNYNSDN
+535 NNFLDN
-545 NYFDNDINIYED
+545 NININDE

-564 IDSMKNFKR
+564 VDSSKGFKKNTM
-573 NNIHLK
+573 NLK
-579 NKFNP
+579 NIFNN
-584 NKHNDINGLISIINY
+584 NKHNEVNGLISIINY
-599 ESTFE
+599 EANFE
-604 ELTKDLKN
+604 ELTPELKN
-612 EYLKKANQI
+612 EYIKKANQI
-621 FHSIIIEYISAF
+621 FHSIVIEYISAF

-658 DLINYYAVY
+658 NLINYYAVY
-667 LNNCAYSVKQY
+667 LNNCSYSVKQY

-693 RVELKFNSI
+693 RVELKYNSM
-702 RKQNKSSYQIEPE
+702 KKPNKLSSINYTKIEPE
-715 KRVLNDTEKMIIIKK
+715 KKILNDTEKMLIIKK

-737 KDKINILKLNKKFSS
+737 SDKINILTLNKKFSS

-763 NRKDVEK
+763 NRKDLEK

-781 VWKILLKYNLI
+781 IWKILLKYNLI
-792 KKTYPYYP
+792 KKEYPYHP
-800 NLEKALKI
+800 NLEKALQI
-808 KYDMN
+808 KYSMN

-829 FDKNCNIEE
+829 FDKNTNVEE

-898 KDLSKLRL
+898 KDLTKLRL

-912 NILKLYIP
+912 KILKLYIP
-920 TLDSYFIEN
+920 TLESYFTEN

-941 IAIFTSL
+941 ITLFTSL
-948 VKEGNKLDAFL
+948 VKQGQKLDAFL

-974 NISMDILRKNEEIL
+974 NISMDILRKNEETL

-995 LLHYLTNSLG
+995 LLHYLTNTLG
-1005 YDFVFKKEN
+1005 YDYVLNRQN

-1027 VLRISGKLIHNVENE
+1027 VLRISGKLMHNIENE